1 MAKASWC
8 SVDPASGTGNK
19 TGVKVTGTEYTG
31 RTARNTTLTV
41 KTTTGSP
48 TQTKTISVNQVATE
62 QIQVTFESAS
72 VSALTT
78 SVSFSGTSNSPKLTF
93 DISNATIA
101 TLNVNGSSYTN
112 GTAISGDP
120 GASGFYEFSGTA
132 TLTRNET
139 SADKIITLTVGGSS
153 SSVTTSAT
161 MKQLKGT
168 FEYKIVPVAT
178 KTSFGATGGTAT
190 VSCTYDTY
198 LDGTKIYTGTELT
211 GFNLSSNAT
220 SVATVSGVTITVVN
234 NKSTSTKSA
243 TITVSKSGYT
253 SATIALSQSAGA
265 KVYATPVISTY
276 TYDKRDAAGGT
287 LTPNLIY
294 SQVWT
299 WNGIANS
306 GDTISG
312 STSSPATG
320 VTIAA
325 TIPTPVTGAS
335 VAAATGIVTW
345 AANQGTERSVTVSL
359 TITMNG
365 KTSAA
370 KTATATQLADAIDHY
385 GDMVINTFTVNK
397 IPAAGGTIS
406 QAASLAYV
414 QKVYYVSG
422 KITDITS
429 GATVTYGTAVNAT
442 SLGTVVTNETSKGSL
457 SVTVALNGK
466 SATKTATVY
475 QVANRV
481 TKIVSDATFSYA
493 KISPSAT
500 SASPSLNGKC
510 TLTFTSGNTLLVS
523 SVSDAPANTTMTAT
537 RAFTLAE
544 SKNGFT
550 AVNATTG
557 VLTATNMGK
566 TLGSRTSA
574 TVTGTLVWKLT
585 HDSSY
590 GGAVVTSDN
599 GVKTATCTQGDN
611 VITYG
616 VPTITKG
623 AYASFAASENT
634 KTPSATTYSQVGTYT
649 SGSTDTYTNGGAIE
663 YSMPNTTGFT
673 LNSASTGSL
682 TAAARGTTIGNPRS
696 ATITVKVTINGKSNT
711 ATITAT
717 QAGNYVT
724 AVTPAAITLSYPDI
738 AAGATSSTPTIGGG
752 AVTYTFSSGSTSTT
766 VPSATYGALTS
777 ANDYKLSASQ
787 NGFTAVNKTS
797 GVLTATS
804 RGTTE
809 GDARTSGT
817 ITRTYT
823 VTWTPTASY
832 NSAGTKTGSKTATDT
847 CTQALNK
854 IVKVTIA
861 GAASAGSVGAI
872 PAKGGTVTWTPTVT
886 YSSGTT
892 STDTSLFT
900 PDYKVSGTGATQ
912 SGNVTTWANRT
923 TTVGDARSATVTVS
937 VTSSYTTTAITG
949 TATTT
954 QAANAITA
962 YGDITI
968 ASLSYPNVVATGSTS
983 TPAVGAV
990 TQAVTY
996 SSTSPGTITISAR
1009 SYSIPVTT
1017 GASINFSTGV
1027 VTWAAN
1033 NSTSSRSVTVT
1044 LTVTANNKTATKTA
1058 TCTQSA
1064 GAKTYATPVVSAYSY
1079 ATFAAAGATKTP
1091 TVSYSQTWGWNG
1103 ATSGG
1108 GTITDSGGTLTFK
1121 AASSVDGCTLNS
1133 TSTGSI
1139 SWASRGTTVGDAR
1152 SAHSVLTVT
1161 VTMNGKTSAAKQC
1174 TACTQEANAITAYAN
1189 PEILTFKYNA
1199 IVAAGGGTATPT
1211 LSYRQKRTYTSGSTD
1226 YITSGAT
1233 VSYARAQLIKQIDPE
1248 FASGNNALNV
1258 YDNNSSDKTTISRI
1272 TSGAP
1277 AGLPNN
1283 SGKCLKITNT
1293 GAGPS
1298 PGLGGFYTGVTGAA
1312 GETYICTFTAYVP
1325 TGHNVLFASNAT
1337 GDDTTRIQLTPTA
1350 GTGGWYTYAYQVKY
1364 GTTGTLSSTFFF
1376 YLDGPAGSASAPLNW
1391 YVANCT
1397 TCKVTNVGTSGP
1409 AINASTGAVTLP
1421 SLGTTVQDAR
1431 AIELGATKCT
1441 LTMNG
1446 KTVTFTLAPEQAANA
1461 ATYGA
1466 VTVGTITAADIPA
1479 SGGTRTATLGAG
1491 SQTVTYTSGSSR
1503 AGTVTTSQSAAVT
1516 VSSLGTTVKAR
1527 TKVGSITGTWT
1538 GEGSKTATKA
1548 VDVYQAEN
1556 KVTNSN
1562 YQPAISAYGTPTIS
1576 IGSGITA
1583 AGGSATVTASVSNTE
1598 SYKQLYSS
1606 GSTTS
1611 HTRSKAGTVTLK
1623 EQADNNGR
1631 FSLSGTTLSHSNMT
1645 TNLTTDTCTI
1655 RATNSDD
1662 STKYKDASTSVQNT
1676 RSVKSTSG
1684 GVTTY
1689 GNVIAGTITNKTIPA
1704 SGGEA
1709 TATAGNGSQT
1719 WSKTAVVTTYE
1730 YTSGST
1736 KDETTT
1742 DATSGTNTISPS
1754 VASITA
1760 SAASKGKTESS
1771 TTTVKSQAVTWSGS
1785 GSKSAS
1791 GTMYIYQAANT
1802 LTWGSWTLTCTA
1814 NKYSTTSSPCP
1825 ASGGTATISSSCTRS
1840 GSYTSGSTTSDS
1852 STVTLSMAAATGA
1865 TWNSTNKT
1873 VTWASRGTSASSSQR
1888 SVVVT
1893 ATATAQSLS
1902 KTVTIY
1908 QAKNEI
1914 KSYTY
1919 GDYTGTLS
1927 LNSSSAMSAGA
1938 DSRTVTFGY
1947 IRRSKTPVYDSGSS
1961 GTATTETWSGT
1972 AYLTIAVNSGSS
1984 YCTLSKSNY
1993 TNSSST
1999 TTSTLTKSTYG
2010 TTVISA
2016 QTYTISLRQSSAS
2029 GTVIASVTIKTTAN
2043 AKTTITYG
2051 MPAITKTTPVTI
2063 AAAGS
2068 TVSIYA
2074 GATYS
2079 QTRKQ
2084 NYTSLSQE
2092 TLSNLTGNVADSS
2105 GKSCSVVTAKTGFTL
2120 TTSSGS
2126 LAVTNNTSTSARNG
2140 FVGRISLTLNGQS
2153 ATKDITYNQSA
2164 GAKQYGTPTITF
2176 TIAATTISADG
2187 GTINVTAASVSR
2199 PYTWNGVSGS
2209 GGTDTA
2215 VPTLAINPAVTGCSI
2230 TTSAVTISSH
2240 EGESERTI
2248 KCVASY
2254 SGATNVTRTIT
2265 QAAAELGIGKMV
2277 IGSTFK
2283 VF

>member
-62 QIQVTFESAS
+62 QIKVQFASAS

-78 SVSFSGTSNSPKLTF
+78 TVSFSGTSNSPKLTF

-112 GTAISGDP
+112 GAAISGDP

-161 MKQLKGT
+161 MKQLKGA

-253 SATIALSQSAGA
+253 SATIALSQKAGA
-265 KVYATPVISTY
+265 KVYATPVIASY

-287 LTPNLIY
+287 LTPNLAY

-299 WNGIANS
+299 WNGVANS
-306 GDTISG
+306 GATISG

-429 GATVTYGTAVNAT
+429 GATVTYGNAVTAT

-481 TKIVSDATFSYA
+481 TKIASDASFSYS

-500 SASPSLNGKC
+500 SASPSLNGSC
-510 TLTFTSGNTLLVS
+510 TLTFTSGGTLSIS
-523 SVSDAPANTTMTAT
+523 SVSNAPANTTMTAT
-537 RAFTLAE
+537 RAYTLAE

-550 AVNATTG
+550 AVNKTTG

-585 HDSSY
+585 HASSY

-599 GVKTATCTQGDN
+599 GTKTATCTQGDN

-649 SGSTDTYTNGGAIE
+649 SGSTDTYTTGGAIE

-673 LNSASTGSL
+673 LNSTSTGSL

-711 ATITAT
+711 AAITAT

-724 AVTPAAITLSYPDI
+724 AVTPATITLSYPDI

-766 VPSATYGALTS
+766 APSSTYGALTS

-809 GDARTSGT
+809 GAARTSGT
-817 ITRTYT
+817 VTRTYT

-861 GAASAGSVGAI
+861 GTASAGLVGAI
-872 PAKGGTVTWTPTVT
+872 PAKGGTVTWTPTAT
-886 YSSGTT
+886 YSSGLT
-892 STDTSLFT
+892 STSTSLFT

-912 SGNVTTWANRT
+912 SGNVTTWSNRT

-937 VTSSYTTTAITG
+937 VTSSYTTTAIPG

-996 SSTSPGTITISAR
+996 SSESPGSISVTPRA
-1009 SYSIPVTT
+1009 YSIPTTT
-1017 GASINFSTGV
+1017 GASINASTGV

-1044 LTVTANNKTATKTA
+1044 LTVTANSKTATKTA
-1058 TCTQSA
+1058 TCTQNA

-1079 ATFAAAGATKTP
+1079 ATFAAGGATKTP
-1091 TVSYSQTWGWNG
+1091 TVTYSQTWGWNG
-1103 ATSGG
+1103 ATTGG
-1108 GTITDSGGTLTFK
+1108 GTATSGGTLKFELANPVTGF
-1121 AASSVDGCTLNS
+1121 TLNS
-1133 TSTGSI
+1133 TSTGSA
-1139 SWASRGTTVGDAR
+1139 SWANRTTAVGSAR
-1152 SAHSVLTVT
+1152 SAHSQLTVT

-1199 IVAAGGGTATPT
+1199 IVAAGGGTGTPT
-1211 LSYRQKRTYTSGSTD
+1211 LSYRQKRTYSSGSTD

-1233 VSYARAQLIKQIDPE
+1233 VSYTRAQLIRQTDPE
-1248 FASGNNALNV
+1248 FASGNNTLNV
-1258 YDNNSSDKTTISRI
+1258 YDNASSGKTTMTRI

-1293 GAGPS
+1293 GADPS
-1298 PGLGGFYTGVTGAA
+1298 PGLGGFYTGVTGVA

-1325 TGHNVLFASNAT
+1325 TGHNVVFASNNT
-1337 GDDTTRIQLTPTA
+1337 GSEAVRTWLTPNA

-1364 GTTGTLSSTFFF
+1364 GTTGTISSTFFF
-1376 YLDGPAGSASAPLNW
+1376 YLQGPAGSASAPLNW
-1391 YVANCT
+1391 YIANCT
-1397 TCKVTNVGTSGP
+1397 TCKITNVGTSGP
-1409 AINASTGAVTLP
+1409 TINASTGAVTLP
-1421 SLGTTVQDAR
+1421 SLGTTVQDAQ
-1431 AIELGATKCT
+1431 AVVLGATKCT
-1441 LTMNG
+1441 LTMNS
-1446 KTVTFTLAPEQAANA
+1446 KSVTFTLAPE
-1461 ATYGA
+1461 
-1466 VTVGTITAADIPA
+1466 
-1479 SGGTRTATLGAG
+1479 
-1491 SQTVTYTSGSSR
+1491 
-1503 AGTVTTSQSAAVT
+1503 
-1516 VSSLGTTVKAR
+1516 
-1527 TKVGSITGTWT
+1527 
-1538 GEGSKTATKA
+1538 
-1548 VDVYQAEN
+1548 QAEN

-1655 RATNSDD
+1655 RATNSGD
-1662 STKYKDASTSVQNT
+1662 STKYKDDSISVQNT

-1689 GNVIAGTITNKTIPA
+1689 ENVTAGTITNKTIPA

-1709 TATAGNGSQT
+1709 TATAGNGSQK
-1719 WSKTAVVTTYE
+1719 WSKTAVVTTYK

-1736 KDETTT
+1736 EDETTT
-1742 DATSGTNTISPS
+1742 AATSGTNTISPS

-1760 SAASKGKTESS
+1760 SAASKGETTSS

-1802 LTWGSWTLTCTA
+1802 LTWGSWTLTCNA

-1825 ASGGTATISSSCTRS
+1825 ASGGTATISASCTRS

-1852 STVTLSMAAATGA
+1852 STVTLSMATATGA

-1873 VTWASRGTSASSSQR
+1873 VTWASRGTSVSSSQR
-1888 SVVVT
+1888 SVVV
-1893 ATATAQSLS
+1893 TATAQSLS

-1919 GDYTGTLS
+1919 GSYTGTLS
-1927 LNSSSAMSAGA
+1927 LNSSTAMSAGA

-2074 GATYS
+2074 NATYS

-2105 GKSCSVVTAKTGFTL
+2105 GESCSVVTAKTGFTL

-2126 LAVTNNTSTSARNG
+2126 LAVTNNTSASARNG

-2164 GAKQYGTPTITF
+2164 GAKKYGTPTITF

-2187 GTINVTAASVSR
+2187 GTINVTAATVSR
-2199 PYTWNGVSGS
+2199 PYTWNGVAGS

-2215 VPTLAINPAVTGCSI
+2215 TPSLAINPAVTGCSI

>member
-78 SVSFSGTSNSPKLTF
+78 TVSFSGTSNSPKLTF
-93 DISNATIA
+93 DISNATIS

-112 GTAISGDP
+112 GAAISGDP

-190 VSCTYDTY
+190 VSCTYDAY

-211 GFNLSSNAT
+211 GFNLASNAT

-265 KVYATPVISTY
+265 KVYNTPVISTY

-287 LTPNLIY
+287 LTPNLAY

-299 WNGIANS
+299 WNGVANS
-306 GDTISG
+306 GATISG
-312 STSSPATG
+312 STSSPAAG

-325 TIPTPVTGAS
+325 IIPTTVTGAS
-335 VAAATGIVTW
+335 VAASTGVVTW
-345 AANQGTERSVTVSL
+345 AANQGAERSVTVSL

-466 SATKTATVY
+466 SAIKTATVY

-481 TKIVSDATFSYA
+481 TKIASDASFSYS

-500 SASPSLNGKC
+500 SAAPSLNGSC
-510 TLTFTSGNTLLVS
+510 TLTFTSGSTLTVS
-523 SVSDAPANTTMTAT
+523 SVSNAPTNTTMTAT
-537 RAFTLAE
+537 RAYTLAE

-550 AVNATTG
+550 AVNASTG

-566 TLGSRTSA
+566 TIGSRTSA

-585 HDSSY
+585 HASSY

-599 GVKTATCTQGDN
+599 GTKTATCTQGDN

-649 SGSTDTYTNGGAIE
+649 SGSTDTYTTGGSIE
-663 YSMPNTTGFT
+663 YSMPTTTGFT
-673 LNSASTGSL
+673 LNSTSTGSL

-717 QAGNYVT
+717 QVGNYVT

-766 VPSATYGALTS
+766 APSSTYGALTS

-817 ITRTYT
+817 VTRTYT

-832 NSAGTKTGSKTATDT
+832 NAGGTKTGSKTATDT

-861 GAASAGSVGAI
+861 GTASAGSVTAI
-872 PAKGGTVTWTPTVT
+872 SAKGGTVTWTPTVT
-886 YSSGTT
+886 YSSGLT
-892 STDTSLFT
+892 STSTSLFT
-900 PDYKVSGTGATQ
+900 PVYTVSGTGASQ
-912 SGNVTTWANRT
+912 SSNVTTWANRT
-923 TTVGDARSATVTVS
+923 TTVGSARSATVTVK
-937 VTSSYTTTAITG
+937 VKSSYTTTEIPGTG
-949 TATTT
+949 TTT
-954 QAANAITA
+954 QVANAITA

-968 ASLSYPNVVATGSTS
+968 ASLSYPNVAAAGSTS
-983 TPAVGAV
+983 TPSVDAV

-996 SSTSPGTITISAR
+996 SSESPGSISVTPR
-1009 SYSIPVTT
+1009 EYSIPTTT
-1017 GASINFSTGV
+1017 GASINSSTGV

-1044 LTVTANNKTATKTA
+1044 LTVAANGKTATKTA
-1058 TCTQSA
+1058 TCTQNA

-1079 ATFAAAGATKTP
+1079 ATFAAGGATKTP

-1103 ATSGG
+1103 ATTGG
-1108 GTITDSGGTLTFK
+1108 GTLTSGGTLKF
-1121 AASSVDGCTLNS
+1121 AASSSVSGCTLNS
-1133 TSTGSI
+1133 TTTGSI

-1152 SAHSVLTVT
+1152 SAHSVLSVT

-1174 TACTQEANAITAYAN
+1174 TACTQ
-1189 PEILTFKYNA
+1189 
-1199 IVAAGGGTATPT
+1199 
-1211 LSYRQKRTYTSGSTD
+1211 
-1226 YITSGAT
+1226 
-1233 VSYARAQLIKQIDPE
+1233 
-1248 FASGNNALNV
+1248 
-1258 YDNNSSDKTTISRI
+1258 
-1272 TSGAP
+1272 
-1277 AGLPNN
+1277 
-1283 SGKCLKITNT
+1283 
-1293 GAGPS
+1293 
-1298 PGLGGFYTGVTGAA
+1298 
-1312 GETYICTFTAYVP
+1312 
-1325 TGHNVLFASNAT
+1325 
-1337 GDDTTRIQLTPTA
+1337 
-1350 GTGGWYTYAYQVKY
+1350 
-1364 GTTGTLSSTFFF
+1364 
-1376 YLDGPAGSASAPLNW
+1376 
-1391 YVANCT
+1391 
-1397 TCKVTNVGTSGP
+1397 
-1409 AINASTGAVTLP
+1409 
-1421 SLGTTVQDAR
+1421 
-1431 AIELGATKCT
+1431 
-1441 LTMNG
+1441 
-1446 KTVTFTLAPEQAANA
+1446 
-1461 ATYGA
+1461 
-1466 VTVGTITAADIPA
+1466 
-1479 SGGTRTATLGAG
+1479 
-1491 SQTVTYTSGSSR
+1491 
-1503 AGTVTTSQSAAVT
+1503 
-1516 VSSLGTTVKAR
+1516 
-1527 TKVGSITGTWT
+1527 
-1538 GEGSKTATKA
+1538 
-1548 VDVYQAEN
+1548 
-1556 KVTNSN
+1556 
-1562 YQPAISAYGTPTIS
+1562 
-1576 IGSGITA
+1576 
-1583 AGGSATVTASVSNTE
+1583 
-1598 SYKQLYSS
+1598 
-1606 GSTTS
+1606 
-1611 HTRSKAGTVTLK
+1611 
-1623 EQADNNGR
+1623 
-1631 FSLSGTTLSHSNMT
+1631 
-1645 TNLTTDTCTI
+1645 
-1655 RATNSDD
+1655 
-1662 STKYKDASTSVQNT
+1662 
-1676 RSVKSTSG
+1676 
-1684 GVTTY
+1684 
-1689 GNVIAGTITNKTIPA
+1689 
-1704 SGGEA
+1704 
-1709 TATAGNGSQT
+1709 
-1719 WSKTAVVTTYE
+1719 
-1730 YTSGST
+1730 
-1736 KDETTT
+1736 
-1742 DATSGTNTISPS
+1742 
-1754 VASITA
+1754 
-1760 SAASKGKTESS
+1760 
-1771 TTTVKSQAVTWSGS
+1771 
-1785 GSKSAS
+1785 
-1791 GTMYIYQAANT
+1791 AANT

-1814 NKYSTTSSPCP
+1814 NNYSTTSSPCP

-1852 STVTLSMAAATGA
+1852 STVKLSMAAATGA

-1893 ATATAQSLS
+1893 ATAKDLS
-1902 KTVTIY
+1902 KSVTIY

-1919 GDYTGTLS
+1919 GSYTGTLS

-1972 AYLTIAVNSGSS
+1972 AYLTISVNSGSS

-2010 TTVISA
+2010 TTVISE

-2051 MPAITKTTPVTI
+2051 MPAITKTTPVSI

-2126 LAVTNNTSTSARNG
+2126 LTVTNNTSTSARNG

-2199 PYTWNGVSGS
+2199 PYTWNGVTGS

-2215 VPTLAINPAVTGCSI
+2215 TPSLAINPAVTGCSI

-2240 EGESERTI
+2240 EGESTRSI

-2254 SGATNVTRTIT
+2254 SGATSVTRTIT
-2265 QAAAELGIGKMV
+2265 QAAAELGIGKMA

>member
-78 SVSFSGTSNSPKLTF
+78 TVSFSGTSNSPKLTF

-112 GTAISGDP
+112 GAAISGDP

-178 KTSFGATGGTAT
+178 KTSFAATGGTAT

-243 TITVSKSGYT
+243 TITVSKTGYT
-253 SATIALSQSAGA
+253 SGTITLSQSAGA
-265 KVYATPVISTY
+265 KVYNVPTIATY

-287 LTPNLIY
+287 LTPNLAY

-299 WNGIANS
+299 WNGVANS
-306 GDTISG
+306 GATISG
-312 STSSPATG
+312 STSSPAAG

-325 TIPTPVTGAS
+325 TIPTAVTGAS

-457 SVTVALNGK
+457 SVTVALNDK
-466 SATKTATVY
+466 TATKTAAVN
-475 QVANRV
+475 QIANRV
-481 TKIVSDATFSYA
+481 TKIASDASFSYA
-493 KISPSAT
+493 KITPAAT
-500 SASPSLNGKC
+500 SASPSLNGSC
-510 TLTFTSGNTLLVS
+510 TLTFTSGSTLPIS
-523 SVSDAPANTTMTAT
+523 SVSNAPANTTMTAT
-537 RAFTLAE
+537 RAYTLAE

-550 AVNATTG
+550 AVNASTG

-574 TVTGTLVWKLT
+574 TVTSTLVWKLT
-585 HDSSY
+585 HASSY

-599 GVKTATCTQGDN
+599 GTKTATCTQGDN
-611 VITYG
+611 VITYD

-623 AYASFAASENT
+623 AYANFAASENT

-649 SGSTDTYTNGGAIE
+649 SGSTDTYTTGGSIE
-663 YSMPNTTGFT
+663 YSMPTTTGFT
-673 LNSASTGSL
+673 LGSTSTGSL
-682 TAAARGTTIGNPRS
+682 TAAGRGTAIGNSRT
-696 ATITVKVTINGKSNT
+696 ATVTVKVTMNGKSNT

-717 QAGNYVT
+717 QVGNYVT

-752 AVTYTFSSGSTSTT
+752 TAVTYTFSSGSTSTT
-766 VPSATYGALTS
+766 APSSTYGALTS

-809 GDARTSGT
+809 GSARTSGT
-817 ITRTYT
+817 VTRTYT

-832 NSAGTKTGSKTATDT
+832 DSAGTKTGSKTATDT

-861 GAASAGSVGAI
+861 GTASAGSVTSI

-886 YSSGTT
+886 YSSGST
-892 STDTSLFT
+892 STSTSLFT
-900 PDYKVSGTGATQ
+900 PAYTVSGTGATQ
-912 SGNVTTWANRT
+912 SSNVTTWTNRT
-923 TTVGDARSATVTVS
+923 TTVGNARSATVTVS
-937 VTSSYTTTAITG
+937 VTSSYTTNAITG

-968 ASLSYPNVVATGSTS
+968 ASLSYPDVAATGSTS
-983 TPAVGAV
+983 TPSVGAV

-996 SSTSPGTITISAR
+996 SSESPGSISVSPRA
-1009 SYSIPVTT
+1009 YSIPTTT
-1017 GASINFSTGV
+1017 GASINKDTGV
-1027 VTWAAN
+1027 VTWTTN
-1033 NSTSSRSVTVT
+1033 TSTSSRSVTVT
-1044 LTVTANNKTATKTA
+1044 LTVTANGKTATKTA
-1058 TCTQSA
+1058 TCTQNA
-1064 GAKTYATPVVSAYSY
+1064 GTKSYAIPTVTAYSY
-1079 ATFAAAGATKTP
+1079 ATFAAGGATKTP
-1091 TVSYSQTWGWNG
+1091 TVTYSQTWGWNG
-1103 ATSGG
+1103 ATTGG
-1108 GTITDSGGTLTFK
+1108 GTLTSGGTLKF
-1121 AASSVDGCTLNS
+1121 AASSSVSGCTLNS
-1133 TSTGSI
+1133 TTTGSI

-1174 TACTQEANAITAYAN
+1174 TACTQEANEVI
-1189 PEILTFKYNA
+1189 
-1199 IVAAGGGTATPT
+1199 
-1211 LSYRQKRTYTSGSTD
+1211 
-1226 YITSGAT
+1226 
-1233 VSYARAQLIKQIDPE
+1233 
-1248 FASGNNALNV
+1248 
-1258 YDNNSSDKTTISRI
+1258 
-1272 TSGAP
+1272 
-1277 AGLPNN
+1277 
-1283 SGKCLKITNT
+1283 
-1293 GAGPS
+1293 
-1298 PGLGGFYTGVTGAA
+1298 
-1312 GETYICTFTAYVP
+1312 
-1325 TGHNVLFASNAT
+1325 
-1337 GDDTTRIQLTPTA
+1337 
-1350 GTGGWYTYAYQVKY
+1350 
-1364 GTTGTLSSTFFF
+1364 
-1376 YLDGPAGSASAPLNW
+1376 
-1391 YVANCT
+1391 
-1397 TCKVTNVGTSGP
+1397 
-1409 AINASTGAVTLP
+1409 
-1421 SLGTTVQDAR
+1421 
-1431 AIELGATKCT
+1431 
-1441 LTMNG
+1441 
-1446 KTVTFTLAPEQAANA
+1446 
-1461 ATYGA
+1461 
-1466 VTVGTITAADIPA
+1466 
-1479 SGGTRTATLGAG
+1479 
-1491 SQTVTYTSGSSR
+1491 
-1503 AGTVTTSQSAAVT
+1503 
-1516 VSSLGTTVKAR
+1516 
-1527 TKVGSITGTWT
+1527 
-1538 GEGSKTATKA
+1538 
-1548 VDVYQAEN
+1548 
-1556 KVTNSN
+1556 NSN
-1562 YQPAISAYGTPTIS
+1562 YQPTISAYGTPTIS

-1645 TNLTTDTCTI
+1645 TNLATDTCTI
-1655 RATNSDD
+1655 RATNSGD

-1676 RSVKSTSG
+1676 RSVQSTSG

-1689 GNVIAGTITNKTIPA
+1689 GNVTAGTITNKTIPA

-1719 WSKTAVVTTYE
+1719 WSKTAVVTTYM

-1736 KDETTT
+1736 KDETTAA
-1742 DATSGTNTISPS
+1742 ATSGTNTISPS
-1754 VASITA
+1754 VASINATA
-1760 SAASKGKTESS
+1760 SSKGTTTSGV
-1771 TTTVKSQAVTWSGS
+1771 TTVKSQAVTWSGS

-1791 GTMYIYQAANT
+1791 GTMYIYQAAN
-1802 LTWGSWTLTCTA
+1802 S
-1814 NKYSTTSSPCP
+1814 
-1825 ASGGTATISSSCTRS
+1825 I
-1840 GSYTSGSTTSDS
+1840 
-1852 STVTLSMAAATGA
+1852 
-1865 TWNSTNKT
+1865 
-1873 VTWASRGTSASSSQR
+1873 
-1888 SVVVT
+1888 
-1893 ATATAQSLS
+1893 
-1902 KTVTIY
+1902 
-1908 QAKNEI
+1908 E
-1914 KSYTY
+1914 SYTY
-1919 GDYTGTLS
+1919 GSYTGTLS

-1938 DSRTVTFGY
+1938 VTRTVTFGY
-1947 IRRSKTPVYDSGSS
+1947 IRRSKTPKYTSGASGS
-1961 GTATTETWSGT
+1961 ATTETWSGT

-1999 TTSTLTKSTYG
+1999 TISTLTKSTYG
-2010 TTVISA
+2010 TTNIDS
-2016 QTYTISLRQSSAS
+2016 QTYTISLRQGSAS
-2029 GTVIASVTIKTTAN
+2029 GTVIASITVTTISNKPTTSVVYDGTITVNTPTLSRYNSTSSPCPAGGGTLTASATASQAGRTKYTWPSGATTYSSYNTSTSRTPTYAVSGTGASISGSTITWASRGTTAGN
-2043 AKTTITYG
+2043 QRSATVTASYGGTTSSAAITYQAHNNASTTTETRNQTVSISANRYTTSASPC
-2051 MPAITKTTPVTI
+2051 PADGGTATLSYSASYEQRTKYTWPSGAAATYSSWTTKSATPTISGSATGFTRSGTTVTI
-2063 AAAGS
+2063 AA
-2068 TVSIYA
+2068 
-2074 GATYS
+2074 
-2079 QTRKQ
+2079 
-2084 NYTSLSQE
+2084 
-2092 TLSNLTGNVADSS
+2092 
-2105 GKSCSVVTAKTGFTL
+2105 
-2120 TTSSGS
+2120 
-2126 LAVTNNTSTSARNG
+2126 
-2140 FVGRISLTLNGQS
+2140 
-2153 ATKDITYNQSA
+2153 
-2164 GAKQYGTPTITF
+2164 
-2176 TIAATTISADG
+2176 
-2187 GTINVTAASVSR
+2187 
-2199 PYTWNGVSGS
+2199 
-2209 GGTDTA
+2209 
-2215 VPTLAINPAVTGCSI
+2215 
-2230 TTSAVTISSH
+2230 H
-2240 EGESERTI
+2240 EGESQRSCTYT
-2248 KCVASY
+2248 ASY
-2254 SGATNVTRTIT
+2254 SGATSKSVTIY

>member
-112 GTAISGDP
+112 GAAISGDP
-120 GASGFYEFSGTA
+120 GASRFYEFSGTA

-287 LTPNLIY
+287 LTPNLAY

-299 WNGIANS
+299 WNGVANS
-306 GDTISG
+306 GATISG

-429 GATVTYGTAVNAT
+429 GATVTYGTAVTAT
-442 SLGTVVTNETSKGSL
+442 SLGTTVTNETSKGTL

-481 TKIVSDATFSYA
+481 TKLDCIIEKFIYNN
-493 KISPSAT
+493 ISAAAT
-500 SASPSLNGKC
+500 SAPA
-510 TLTFTSGNTLLVS
+510 LTTNRVKLTYTSGDTEIVS
-523 SVSDAPANTTMTAT
+523 FTSDAPTGTTMK
-537 RAFTLAE
+537 FSKQFKLSE
-544 SKNGFT
+544 VKNGFT
-550 AVNATTG
+550 EVNASDGT
-557 VLTATNMGK
+557 LTATNMGK
-566 TLGSRTSA
+566 TLGSRTSG
-574 TVTGTLVWKLT
+574 TVTMTVTWTLT
-585 HDSSY
+585 HTSTF
-590 GGAVVTSDN
+590 GGASVTDSVDA
-599 GVKTATCTQGDN
+599 TATCTQGPN
-611 VITYG
+611 TITYG

-649 SGSTDTYTNGGAIE
+649 SGSTDTYTTGGAIE

-673 LNSASTGSL
+673 LNSTSTGSL

-696 ATITVKVTINGKSNT
+696 ATITVKVTINDKSNT

-766 VPSATYGALTS
+766 APSATYGALTS

-817 ITRTYT
+817 VTRTYT

-861 GAASAGSVGAI
+861 GTASAGSVGAI
-872 PAKGGTVTWTPTVT
+872 PAKGGTVTWTPTAT
-886 YSSGTT
+886 YSSGLT
-892 STDTSLFT
+892 STSTSLFT

-912 SGNVTTWANRT
+912 SSNITTWSNRT

-968 ASLSYPNVVATGSTS
+968 ASLSYTNVAAAGSTS
-983 TPAVGAV
+983 TPSVGAV

-996 SSTSPGTITISAR
+996 SSESPGSISVTPRA
-1009 SYSIPVTT
+1009 YSIPTTT
-1017 GASINFSTGV
+1017 GASINASTGV

-1044 LTVTANNKTATKTA
+1044 LTVTANSKTATKTA
-1058 TCTQSA
+1058 TCTQNA

-1079 ATFAAAGATKTP
+1079 ATFAAGGATKTP
-1091 TVSYSQTWGWNG
+1091 TVTYSQTWGWNG
-1103 ATSGG
+1103 ATTGG
-1108 GTITDSGGTLTFK
+1108 GTATSGGTLKFELANPVTGF
-1121 AASSVDGCTLNS
+1121 TLNS
-1133 TSTGSI
+1133 TSTGSA
-1139 SWASRGTTVGDAR
+1139 SWANRTTAVGSAR
-1152 SAHSVLTVT
+1152 SAHSQLTVT

-1174 TACTQEANAITAYAN
+1174 TACTQEVNAITAYAN

-1199 IVAAGGGTATPT
+1199 IVAAGGGTGTPT

-1233 VSYARAQLIKQIDPE
+1233 VSYTRAQLIRQTDPE
-1248 FASGNNALNV
+1248 FASGNNALNL
-1258 YDNNSSDKTTISRI
+1258 YDNASSGKTTMTRI

-1293 GAGPS
+1293 GAEPS
-1298 PGLGGFYTGVTGAA
+1298 PGLGGFYTAVTGVA

-1325 TGHNVLFASNAT
+1325 TGHNVVFASNAT
-1337 GDDTTRIQLTPTA
+1337 GNETTRTWLTPNA

-1364 GTTGTLSSTFFF
+1364 GTTGTISSTFLF

-1391 YVANCT
+1391 YIANCT

-1409 AINASTGAVTLP
+1409 TINASTGAVTLP

-1431 AIELGATKCT
+1431 AVELGATKCT
-1441 LTMNG
+1441 LTMNN
-1446 KTVTFTLAPEQAANA
+1446 KSVTFTLAPE
-1461 ATYGA
+1461 
-1466 VTVGTITAADIPA
+1466 
-1479 SGGTRTATLGAG
+1479 
-1491 SQTVTYTSGSSR
+1491 
-1503 AGTVTTSQSAAVT
+1503 
-1516 VSSLGTTVKAR
+1516 
-1527 TKVGSITGTWT
+1527 
-1538 GEGSKTATKA
+1538 
-1548 VDVYQAEN
+1548 QAEN

-1562 YQPAISAYGTPTIS
+1562 YQPTISAYGTPTIS

-1623 EQADNNGR
+1623 EQADNNSR

-1655 RATNSDD
+1655 RATNSGD

-1676 RSVKSTSG
+1676 RSVQSTSG

-1689 GNVIAGTITNKTIPA
+1689 DNVTAGTITNKTIPA

-1719 WSKTAVVTTYE
+1719 WSKTAVVTIYV

-1736 KDETTT
+1736 KDETTAA
-1742 DATSGTNTISPS
+1742 ATSGTNTISPS

-1852 STVTLSMAAATGA
+1852 STVTLSMATATGA

-1873 VTWASRGTSASSSQR
+1873 VTWASRGTSVSSSQR
-1888 SVVVT
+1888 SVVV
-1893 ATATAQSLS
+1893 TATAQSLS

-1919 GDYTGTLS
+1919 GEYTGTLS
-1927 LNSSSAMSAGA
+1927 LNSSTTLSAGA

-1961 GTATTETWSGT
+1961 GTATTETWTGT

-2010 TTVISA
+2010 ITVISA

-2074 GATYS
+2074 NATYS

-2126 LAVTNNTSTSARNG
+2126 LAVTNNTSTTARNG

-2209 GGTDTA
+2209 GGTDIA

-2265 QAAAELGIGKMV
+2265 QAAVKLGIGKMV

>member
-48 TQTKTISVNQVATE
+48 TQTKTISVNQVAAE

-112 GTAISGDP
+112 GAAISGDP

-161 MKQLKGT
+161 MKQLKGA

-211 GFNLSSNAT
+211 GFNLASNAT
-220 SVATVSGVTITVVN
+220 TVATVSGVTITVVN

-287 LTPNLIY
+287 LTPNLAY

-299 WNGIANS
+299 WNGVANS
-306 GDTISG
+306 GATISG

-429 GATVTYGTAVNAT
+429 GATITYGTAVTAT
-442 SLGTVVTNETSKGSL
+442 SLGTTVTNEASKGSL

-466 SATKTATVY
+466 SAAKTATVY

-481 TKIVSDATFSYA
+481 TKIASDASFSYA

-500 SASPSLNGKC
+500 SASPSLNGSC
-510 TLTFTSGNTLLVS
+510 TLTFTSGSTLPIS
-523 SVSDAPANTTMTAT
+523 SVSNAPANTTMTAT
-537 RAFTLAE
+537 RAYTLAE

-550 AVNATTG
+550 AVDKTTG

-585 HDSSY
+585 HASSY

-599 GVKTATCTQGDN
+599 GTKTATCTQGDN

-649 SGSTDTYTNGGAIE
+649 SGSTDTYTTGGSIE
-663 YSMPNTTGFT
+663 YSMPTTTGFT
-673 LNSASTGSL
+673 LNSTSTGSL

-724 AVTPAAITLSYPDI
+724 AVTPATITLSYPDI

-766 VPSATYGALTS
+766 APSSTYGALTS

-817 ITRTYT
+817 VTRTYT
-823 VTWTPTASY
+823 VTWSPTASY

-861 GAASAGSVGAI
+861 GTASAGSVGAI

-886 YSSGTT
+886 YSSGVT
-892 STDTSLFT
+892 STSTSLFT

-923 TTVGDARSATVTVS
+923 TTVGDARSATVTVK
-937 VTSSYTTTAITG
+937 VKSSYTTTAIPG

-968 ASLSYPNVVATGSTS
+968 ASLSYPNVAAAGSTS

-996 SSTSPGTITISAR
+996 SSESPGSISVTPR
-1009 SYSIPVTT
+1009 KYSIPTTT
-1017 GASINFSTGV
+1017 GATINSSTGV

-1044 LTVTANNKTATKTA
+1044 LTVTANSKTATKTA
-1058 TCTQSA
+1058 TCTQNA
-1064 GAKTYATPVVSAYSY
+1064 GTKTYATPVVSAYSY
-1079 ATFAAAGATKTP
+1079 ATFAAGGATKTP
-1091 TVSYSQTWGWNG
+1091 TVNYSQTWGWNG

-1108 GTITDSGGTLTFK
+1108 GTITNTGGTLKFT
-1121 AASSVDGCTLNS
+1121 ASSSVSGCTLNS
-1133 TSTGSI
+1133 TTTGSI

-1174 TACTQEANAITAYAN
+1174 TACTQEANVIT
-1189 PEILTFKYNA
+1189 KY
-1199 IVAAGGGTATPT
+1199 
-1211 LSYRQKRTYTSGSTD
+1211 
-1226 YITSGAT
+1226 
-1233 VSYARAQLIKQIDPE
+1233 
-1248 FASGNNALNV
+1248 
-1258 YDNNSSDKTTISRI
+1258 
-1272 TSGAP
+1272 
-1277 AGLPNN
+1277 
-1283 SGKCLKITNT
+1283 
-1293 GAGPS
+1293 
-1298 PGLGGFYTGVTGAA
+1298 
-1312 GETYICTFTAYVP
+1312 
-1325 TGHNVLFASNAT
+1325 
-1337 GDDTTRIQLTPTA
+1337 GDVTA
-1350 GTGGWYTYAYQVKY
+1350 GT
-1364 GTTGTLSSTFFF
+1364 
-1376 YLDGPAGSASAPLNW
+1376 
-1391 YVANCT
+1391 
-1397 TCKVTNVGTSGP
+1397 
-1409 AINASTGAVTLP
+1409 IN
-1421 SLGTTVQDAR
+1421 
-1431 AIELGATKCT
+1431 
-1441 LTMNG
+1441 
-1446 KTVTFTLAPEQAANA
+1446 
-1461 ATYGA
+1461 
-1466 VTVGTITAADIPA
+1466 AADIPA

-1491 SQTVTYTSGSSR
+1491 SQTITYTSGSTR
-1503 AGTVTTSQSAAVT
+1503 PGTITTSQTAAV
-1516 VSSLGTTVKAR
+1516 SASNLTTTAKDR
-1527 TKVGSITGTWT
+1527 TKVGSITGTWS
-1538 GEGSKTATKA
+1538 GEGSKSATKV

-1562 YQPAISAYGTPTIS
+1562 YQPTISAYGTPTIS

-1623 EQADNNGR
+1623 EQADNNSR

-1655 RATNSDD
+1655 RATNSGD
-1662 STKYKDASTSVQNT
+1662 STKYKDDSISVQNT

-1689 GNVIAGTITNKTIPA
+1689 GNVTAGAITNKTIPA

-1719 WSKTAVVTTYE
+1719 WSKTAVVTTYV

-1742 DATSGTNTISPS
+1742 AETSGTNTISPS

-1893 ATATAQSLS
+1893 ASAQSLS

-1919 GDYTGTLS
+1919 GSYTGTLS

-2074 GATYS
+2074 NATYS

-2126 LAVTNNTSTSARNG
+2126 LTVTNNTSTSARNG

-2164 GAKQYGTPTITF
+2164 GAKKYGTPTITF

-2187 GTINVTAASVSR
+2187 GTINVTAATVSR
-2199 PYTWNGVSGS
+2199 PYTWNGVAGS

-2215 VPTLAINPAVTGCSI
+2215 TPSLAINPAVTGCSI

>member
-48 TQTKTISVNQVATE
+48 AQTKTISVNQVATE

-78 SVSFSGTSNSPKLTF
+78 TVSFSGTSNSPKLTF

-101 TLNVNGSSYTN
+101 TLNVNGSNYTN
-112 GTAISGDP
+112 GAAISGDP

-139 SADKIITLTVGGSS
+139 AADKIITLTVGGSS
-153 SSVTTSAT
+153 SSVTMSAT

-178 KTSFGATGGTAT
+178 KTSFAATGGTAT

-211 GFNLSSNAT
+211 GFNLASNAT
-220 SVATVSGVTITVVN
+220 TVATVSGVTITVVN
-234 NKSTSTKSA
+234 NKSTSAKSA

-265 KVYATPVISTY
+265 KVYNTPVISTY

-287 LTPNLIY
+287 LTPNLAY

-299 WNGIANS
+299 WNGVANS
-306 GDTISG
+306 GATISG

-325 TIPTPVTGAS
+325 TIPTAVTGAS
-335 VAAATGIVTW
+335 VAASTGVVTW
-345 AANQGTERSVTVSL
+345 AANQGAERSVTVSL

-385 GDMVINTFTVNK
+385 GNMVINAFTVNK

-429 GATVTYGTAVNAT
+429 GATVTYGNAVTAT

-481 TKIVSDATFSYA
+481 TKIASDATFSYA

-500 SASPSLNGKC
+500 TAPVTNAGFC
-510 TLTFTSGNTLLVS
+510 VCTFTSGSTLKCENTTS
-523 SVSDAPANTTMTAT
+523 APANTTMTAKRT
-537 RAFTLAE
+537 YTLTE
-544 SKNGFT
+544 VKNGFT
-550 AVNATTG
+550 EVYESSGT
-557 VLTATNMGK
+557 LTATNMGK
-566 TLGSRTSA
+566 TLGSRTSG
-574 TVTGTLVWKLT
+574 TVSCDLVWTLT
-585 HDSSY
+585 HAAEY

-599 GVKTATCTQGDN
+599 GTKTATCTQGDN

-649 SGSTDTYTNGGAIE
+649 SGSTDTYTDGGAIK

-766 VPSATYGALTS
+766 APSATYGALTS

-817 ITRTYT
+817 VTRTYT

-861 GAASAGSVGAI
+861 GTASAGSVGAI
-872 PAKGGTVTWTPTVT
+872 PAKGGTVTWTPTAT
-886 YSSGTT
+886 YSSGLT
-892 STDTSLFT
+892 STSTSLFT
-900 PDYKVSGTGATQ
+900 PNYKVSGTGATQ
-912 SGNVTTWANRT
+912 SSNITTWSNRT
-923 TTVGDARSATVTVS
+923 TTVGDARSVTVTVS

-968 ASLSYPNVVATGSTS
+968 ASLSYPNVAAAGSTS
-983 TPAVGAV
+983 TPSVGAV

-996 SSTSPGTITISAR
+996 SSESPGSISVTPR
-1009 SYSIPVTT
+1009 KYSIPTTT
-1017 GASINFSTGV
+1017 GASINSSTGV

-1044 LTVTANNKTATKTA
+1044 LTVTANSKTATKTA
-1058 TCTQSA
+1058 TCTQNA

-1108 GTITDSGGTLTFK
+1108 GTITDSGGTLKFK
-1121 AASSVDGCTLNS
+1121 ASSNVTGCTLNS

-1174 TACTQEANAITAYAN
+1174 TACTQEANTIT
-1189 PEILTFKYNA
+1189 KY
-1199 IVAAGGGTATPT
+1199 G
-1211 LSYRQKRTYTSGSTD
+1211 
-1226 YITSGAT
+1226 
-1233 VSYARAQLIKQIDPE
+1233 
-1248 FASGNNALNV
+1248 
-1258 YDNNSSDKTTISRI
+1258 
-1272 TSGAP
+1272 
-1277 AGLPNN
+1277 
-1283 SGKCLKITNT
+1283 
-1293 GAGPS
+1293 
-1298 PGLGGFYTGVTGAA
+1298 GVTA
-1312 GETYICTFTAYVP
+1312 
-1325 TGHNVLFASNAT
+1325 
-1337 GDDTTRIQLTPTA
+1337 
-1350 GTGGWYTYAYQVKY
+1350 
-1364 GTTGTLSSTFFF
+1364 
-1376 YLDGPAGSASAPLNW
+1376 
-1391 YVANCT
+1391 
-1397 TCKVTNVGTSGP
+1397 
-1409 AINASTGAVTLP
+1409 
-1421 SLGTTVQDAR
+1421 
-1431 AIELGATKCT
+1431 
-1441 LTMNG
+1441 
-1446 KTVTFTLAPEQAANA
+1446 
-1461 ATYGA
+1461 
-1466 VTVGTITAADIPA
+1466 GTITAADIPA
-1479 SGGTRTATLGAG
+1479 SGGTSTATLGAG
-1491 SQTVTYTSGSSR
+1491 SQTITYTSGSTR
-1503 AGTVTTSQSAAVT
+1503 PGTITTSQTAAVSASNLT
-1516 VSSLGTTVKAR
+1516 TTVKDR
-1527 TKVGSITGTWT
+1527 TKVGSITGTWS
-1538 GEGSKTATKA
+1538 GEGSKSATKA

-1562 YQPAISAYGTPTIS
+1562 YQPTISAYGTPTIS

-1583 AGGSATVTASVSNTE
+1583 AGGHATVTASVLNTE
-1598 SYKQLYSS
+1598 SYKKLYTS
-1606 GSTTS
+1606 GSTSS
-1611 HTRSKAGTVTLK
+1611 HTRSKDGTVTLK

-1655 RATNSDD
+1655 RATNSGD
-1662 STKYKDASTSVQNT
+1662 STKYKDDSISVQNI
-1676 RSVKSTSG
+1676 RSVESTSG

-1689 GNVIAGTITNKTIPA
+1689 GNVTAGTITNKTIPA

-1719 WSKTAVVTTYE
+1719 WSKTAVVTTYV

-1760 SAASKGKTESS
+1760 SAASKDKTESS

-1852 STVTLSMAAATGA
+1852 STVTLSMATATGA

-1893 ATATAQSLS
+1893 ATAEGLS
-1902 KTVTIY
+1902 KSVTIY

-1927 LNSSSAMSAGA
+1927 LNSSSAMSAGS

-2092 TLSNLTGNVADSS
+2092 TLSNLTGNVADLS

-2140 FVGRISLTLNGQS
+2140 FVGRISLTLNGQP

-2176 TIAATTISADG
+2176 TIAATTIAADG

>member
-1 MAKASWC
+1 MS
-8 SVDPASGTGNK
+8 
-19 TGVKVTGTEYTG
+19 
-31 RTARNTTLTV
+31 
-41 KTTTGSP
+41 
-48 TQTKTISVNQVATE
+48 
-62 QIQVTFESAS
+62 
-72 VSALTT
+72 
-78 SVSFSGTSNSPKLTF
+78 
-93 DISNATIA
+93 
-101 TLNVNGSSYTN
+101 
-112 GTAISGDP
+112 
-120 GASGFYEFSGTA
+120 
-132 TLTRNET
+132 
-139 SADKIITLTVGGSS
+139 
-153 SSVTTSAT
+153 
-161 MKQLKGT
+161 
-168 FEYKIVPVAT
+168 
-178 KTSFGATGGTAT
+178 
-190 VSCTYDTY
+190 
-198 LDGTKIYTGTELT
+198 
-211 GFNLSSNAT
+211 
-220 SVATVSGVTITVVN
+220 
-234 NKSTSTKSA
+234 
-243 TITVSKSGYT
+243 
-253 SATIALSQSAGA
+253 
-265 KVYATPVISTY
+265 
-276 TYDKRDAAGGT
+276 
-287 LTPNLIY
+287 
-294 SQVWT
+294 
-299 WNGIANS
+299 
-306 GDTISG
+306 
-312 STSSPATG
+312 
-320 VTIAA
+320 
-325 TIPTPVTGAS
+325 
-335 VAAATGIVTW
+335 
-345 AANQGTERSVTVSL
+345 
-359 TITMNG
+359 
-365 KTSAA
+365 
-370 KTATATQLADAIDHY
+370 
-385 GDMVINTFTVNK
+385 
-397 IPAAGGTIS
+397 
-406 QAASLAYV
+406 
-414 QKVYYVSG
+414 
-422 KITDITS
+422 
-429 GATVTYGTAVNAT
+429 
-442 SLGTVVTNETSKGSL
+442 
-457 SVTVALNGK
+457 
-466 SATKTATVY
+466 
-475 QVANRV
+475 
-481 TKIVSDATFSYA
+481 
-493 KISPSAT
+493 
-500 SASPSLNGKC
+500 
-510 TLTFTSGNTLLVS
+510 
-523 SVSDAPANTTMTAT
+523 
-537 RAFTLAE
+537 
-544 SKNGFT
+544 
-550 AVNATTG
+550 
-557 VLTATNMGK
+557 
-566 TLGSRTSA
+566 
-574 TVTGTLVWKLT
+574 
-585 HDSSY
+585 
-590 GGAVVTSDN
+590 
-599 GVKTATCTQGDN
+599 
-611 VITYG
+611 
-616 VPTITKG
+616 
-623 AYASFAASENT
+623 
-634 KTPSATTYSQVGTYT
+634 
-649 SGSTDTYTNGGAIE
+649 
-663 YSMPNTTGFT
+663 
-673 LNSASTGSL
+673 
-682 TAAARGTTIGNPRS
+682 
-696 ATITVKVTINGKSNT
+696 
-711 ATITAT
+711 
-717 QAGNYVT
+717 
-724 AVTPAAITLSYPDI
+724 
-738 AAGATSSTPTIGGG
+738 
-752 AVTYTFSSGSTSTT
+752 
-766 VPSATYGALTS
+766 
-777 ANDYKLSASQ
+777 
-787 NGFTAVNKTS
+787 
-797 GVLTATS
+797 
-804 RGTTE
+804 
-809 GDARTSGT
+809 
-817 ITRTYT
+817 
-823 VTWTPTASY
+823 
-832 NSAGTKTGSKTATDT
+832 
-847 CTQALNK
+847 
-854 IVKVTIA
+854 
-861 GAASAGSVGAI
+861 
-872 PAKGGTVTWTPTVT
+872 
-886 YSSGTT
+886 
-892 STDTSLFT
+892 
-900 PDYKVSGTGATQ
+900 
-912 SGNVTTWANRT
+912 
-923 TTVGDARSATVTVS
+923 
-937 VTSSYTTTAITG
+937 
-949 TATTT
+949 
-954 QAANAITA
+954 
-962 YGDITI
+962 
-968 ASLSYPNVVATGSTS
+968 
-983 TPAVGAV
+983 
-990 TQAVTY
+990 
-996 SSTSPGTITISAR
+996 
-1009 SYSIPVTT
+1009 
-1017 GASINFSTGV
+1017 
-1027 VTWAAN
+1027 
-1033 NSTSSRSVTVT
+1033 
-1044 LTVTANNKTATKTA
+1044 
-1058 TCTQSA
+1058 
-1064 GAKTYATPVVSAYSY
+1064 
-1079 ATFAAAGATKTP
+1079 
-1091 TVSYSQTWGWNG
+1091 
-1103 ATSGG
+1103 
-1108 GTITDSGGTLTFK
+1108 
-1121 AASSVDGCTLNS
+1121 GCTLNS
-1133 TSTGSI
+1133 TTTGSI
-1139 SWASRGTTVGDAR
+1139 SWASRGNTIGDAR
-1152 SAHSVLTVT
+1152 SAHSVLSVT

-1233 VSYARAQLIKQIDPE
+1233 VSYTRAQLIRQTDPE
-1248 FASGNNALNV
+1248 FASGNNTLNV
-1258 YDNNSSDKTTISRI
+1258 YDNSSSGKTTMTRI

-1277 AGLPNN
+1277 AGIPNN
-1283 SGKCLKITNT
+1283 SGACLKITNT

-1298 PGLGGFYTGVTGAA
+1298 PGLGGFYTGVTGVA
-1312 GETYICTFTAYVP
+1312 GETYICTFTAYIP
-1325 TGHNVLFASNAT
+1325 TGHNVVFTSNGT
-1337 GDDTTRIQLTPTA
+1337 GNETTRTWLTPNA

-1376 YLDGPAGSASAPLNW
+1376 YLDGTAGSASAPLNW

-1397 TCKVTNVGTSGP
+1397 SCKVTNVGTSGP
-1409 AINASTGAVTLP
+1409 TINASTGAVTLP

-1431 AIELGATKCT
+1431 AVVLGATKCT
-1441 LTMNG
+1441 LTMND
-1446 KTVTFTLAPEQAANA
+1446 KSVTFTLTPEQAANA

-1623 EQADNNGR
+1623 EQADNNSR

-1645 TNLTTDTCTI
+1645 MNLTTDTCTI

-1662 STKYKDASTSVQNT
+1662 TSKYKDDSVSVQNT
-1676 RSVKSTSG
+1676 RSVESTSG

-1689 GNVIAGTITNKTIPA
+1689 GNVTAGTITNKTIPA

-1719 WSKTAVVTTYE
+1719 WSKTAVVTTYV

-1736 KDETTT
+1736 KDETTSA
-1742 DATSGTNTISPS
+1742 ATSGTNTISPS

-1760 SAASKGKTESS
+1760 SATSKGKTESS

-1893 ATATAQSLS
+1893 ASAQSLS

-1919 GDYTGTLS
+1919 GSYTGTLS

-2029 GTVIASVTIKTTAN
+2029 GTVIASVTINTTAN

-2051 MPAITKTTPVTI
+2051 MPAITKTTPVSI

-2074 GATYS
+2074 DATYS

-2126 LAVTNNTSTSARNG
+2126 LTVTNNTSTSARNG

>member
-62 QIQVTFESAS
+62 QIKVQFASAS

-112 GTAISGDP
+112 GAAISGDP

-153 SSVTTSAT
+153 LSVTTSAT

-168 FEYKIVPVAT
+168 FEYKIVPIAT
-178 KTSFGATGGTAT
+178 KTSFAATGGTAT

-211 GFNLSSNAT
+211 AFNLASNNTA
-220 SVATVSGVTITVVN
+220 VATTSGTKITVVN
-234 NKSTSTKSA
+234 NRSTSVKTA
-243 TITVSKSGYT
+243 TITVSKTGYT
-253 SATIALSQSAGA
+253 SDTISLRQNAGGKVYNVPTIA
-265 KVYATPVISTY
+265 TY
-276 TYDKRDAAGGT
+276 TYDNRDAAGGT
-287 LTPNLIY
+287 LTPNLAY

-299 WNGIANS
+299 WNGVTGS
-306 GDTISG
+306 GGTISG
-312 STSSPATG
+312 STSSPAAG
-320 VTIAA
+320 VTISAE
-325 TIPTPVTGAS
+325 IPTPVTGAS

-345 AANQGTERSVTVSL
+345 AANQGAERSVTVSL
-359 TITMNG
+359 TITLNG
-365 KTSAA
+365 KTSVA
-370 KTATATQLADAIDHY
+370 KTAVATQLADTINHY

-406 QAASLAYV
+406 QAATLAYV
-414 QKVYYVSG
+414 QKAYYVSG

-429 GATVTYGTAVNAT
+429 GATVTYGDAVTAA

-481 TKIVSDATFSYA
+481 TKIASDASFSYA

-500 SASPSLNGKC
+500 SASPSLNGIC
-510 TLTFTSGNTLLVS
+510 TLTFTSGSTLPIS
-523 SVSDAPANTTMTAT
+523 SVSNAPANTTMTAT
-537 RAFTLAE
+537 RAYTLAE

-550 AVNATTG
+550 AVDKTTG

-585 HDSSY
+585 HASSY

-599 GVKTATCTQGDN
+599 GTKTATCTQGDN
-611 VITYG
+611 VITYV

-649 SGSTDTYTNGGAIE
+649 SGSTDTYTTGGSIE
-663 YSMPNTTGFT
+663 YSMPTTTGFT
-673 LNSASTGSL
+673 LNSTSTGSL
-682 TAAARGTTIGNPRS
+682 TAAGRGTAIGNSRT
-696 ATITVKVTINGKSNT
+696 ATVTVKVTMNGKSNT

-717 QAGNYVT
+717 QVGNYVT

-766 VPSATYGALTS
+766 APSSTYGALTT
-777 ANDYKLSASQ
+777 ANNYTLSASQ

-817 ITRTYT
+817 VTRTYT

-861 GAASAGSVGAI
+861 GAASAGSVTAI

-886 YSSGTT
+886 YSSGST
-892 STDTSLFT
+892 STSTSLFT
-900 PDYKVSGTGATQ
+900 PAYTVSGTGASQ
-912 SGNVTTWANRT
+912 SSNVTTWANRT
-923 TTVGDARSATVTVS
+923 TTVGSARSATVTVK
-937 VTSSYTTTAITG
+937 VNSSYTTTAITG

-968 ASLSYPNVVATGSTS
+968 ASLSYPNVAAAGSTS
-983 TPAVGAV
+983 TPSVGAV

-996 SSTSPGTITISAR
+996 SSESPGSISVTPR
-1009 SYSIPVTT
+1009 KYSIPTTT
-1017 GASINFSTGV
+1017 GASINTDTGV

-1044 LTVTANNKTATKTA
+1044 LTVTANGKTATKTA
-1058 TCTQSA
+1058 TCTQNA

-1079 ATFAAAGATKTP
+1079 ATFAAGGATKTP

-1108 GTITDSGGTLTFK
+1108 GTLTSGGTLTFQ
-1121 AASSVDGCTLNS
+1121 ASSSVAGCTLNS
-1133 TSTGSI
+1133 TTTGSI

-1152 SAHSVLTVT
+1152 SAHSVLSVT

-1174 TACTQEANAITAYAN
+1174 TACTQE
-1189 PEILTFKYNA
+1189 
-1199 IVAAGGGTATPT
+1199 
-1211 LSYRQKRTYTSGSTD
+1211 
-1226 YITSGAT
+1226 
-1233 VSYARAQLIKQIDPE
+1233 
-1248 FASGNNALNV
+1248 
-1258 YDNNSSDKTTISRI
+1258 
-1272 TSGAP
+1272 
-1277 AGLPNN
+1277 
-1283 SGKCLKITNT
+1283 
-1293 GAGPS
+1293 
-1298 PGLGGFYTGVTGAA
+1298 
-1312 GETYICTFTAYVP
+1312 
-1325 TGHNVLFASNAT
+1325 
-1337 GDDTTRIQLTPTA
+1337 
-1350 GTGGWYTYAYQVKY
+1350 
-1364 GTTGTLSSTFFF
+1364 
-1376 YLDGPAGSASAPLNW
+1376 
-1391 YVANCT
+1391 
-1397 TCKVTNVGTSGP
+1397 
-1409 AINASTGAVTLP
+1409 
-1421 SLGTTVQDAR
+1421 
-1431 AIELGATKCT
+1431 
-1441 LTMNG
+1441 
-1446 KTVTFTLAPEQAANA
+1446 
-1461 ATYGA
+1461 
-1466 VTVGTITAADIPA
+1466 
-1479 SGGTRTATLGAG
+1479 
-1491 SQTVTYTSGSSR
+1491 
-1503 AGTVTTSQSAAVT
+1503 
-1516 VSSLGTTVKAR
+1516 
-1527 TKVGSITGTWT
+1527 
-1538 GEGSKTATKA
+1538 
-1548 VDVYQAEN
+1548 
-1556 KVTNSN
+1556 
-1562 YQPAISAYGTPTIS
+1562 
-1576 IGSGITA
+1576 
-1583 AGGSATVTASVSNTE
+1583 
-1598 SYKQLYSS
+1598 
-1606 GSTTS
+1606 
-1611 HTRSKAGTVTLK
+1611 
-1623 EQADNNGR
+1623 
-1631 FSLSGTTLSHSNMT
+1631 
-1645 TNLTTDTCTI
+1645 
-1655 RATNSDD
+1655 
-1662 STKYKDASTSVQNT
+1662 
-1676 RSVKSTSG
+1676 
-1684 GVTTY
+1684 
-1689 GNVIAGTITNKTIPA
+1689 
-1704 SGGEA
+1704 
-1709 TATAGNGSQT
+1709 
-1719 WSKTAVVTTYE
+1719 
-1730 YTSGST
+1730 
-1736 KDETTT
+1736 
-1742 DATSGTNTISPS
+1742 
-1754 VASITA
+1754 
-1760 SAASKGKTESS
+1760 
-1771 TTTVKSQAVTWSGS
+1771 
-1785 GSKSAS
+1785 
-1791 GTMYIYQAANT
+1791 ANT

-1840 GSYTSGSTTSDS
+1840 GSYTSGSTASDS
-1852 STVTLSMAAATGA
+1852 STVNLSMAAATGA

-1893 ATATAQSLS
+1893 ASAQSLS

-1919 GDYTGTLS
+1919 GSYTGTLS

-2010 TTVISA
+2010 TAVINA

-2051 MPAITKTTPVTI
+2051 MPAITKTTPVSI

-2092 TLSNLTGNVADSS
+2092 TLSNLTGNVADLS

-2126 LAVTNNTSTSARNG
+2126 LTVTNNTSTSARNG

-2215 VPTLAINPAVTGCSI
+2215 TPSLAINPAVTGCSI

-2240 EGESERTI
+2240 EGESTRSI

-2254 SGATNVTRTIT
+2254 SGATSVTRTIT
-2265 QAAAELGIGKMV
+2265 QAAAELGIGKMA

>member
-48 TQTKTISVNQVATE
+48 TQTKTISVNQAATE

-112 GTAISGDP
+112 GAAISGDP

-198 LDGTKIYTGTELT
+198 LDGTKIYTGIELT

-265 KVYATPVISTY
+265 KVYATPVIASY

-287 LTPNLIY
+287 LTPNLAY

-299 WNGIANS
+299 WNGVANS
-306 GDTISG
+306 GATISG

-406 QAASLAYV
+406 QAAALAYV

-481 TKIVSDATFSYA
+481 TKIASDASFSYA

-500 SASPSLNGKC
+500 SASPSLNGSC
-510 TLTFTSGNTLLVS
+510 TLTFTSGSTLPIS
-523 SVSDAPANTTMTAT
+523 SVSNAPANTTMTAT
-537 RAFTLAE
+537 RAYTLAE

-550 AVNATTG
+550 AVNKTTG

-585 HDSSY
+585 HASSY

-599 GVKTATCTQGDN
+599 GTKTATCTQGDN

-623 AYASFAASENT
+623 AYANFAASKNT

-649 SGSTDTYTNGGAIE
+649 SGSTDTYTTGGSIE
-663 YSMPNTTGFT
+663 YSMPTTTGFT
-673 LNSASTGSL
+673 LNSTSTGSL

-766 VPSATYGALTS
+766 APSSTYGALTS

-817 ITRTYT
+817 VTRTYT

-861 GAASAGSVGAI
+861 GTASAGSVGAI
-872 PAKGGTVTWTPTVT
+872 PAKGGTVTWTPTAT
-886 YSSGTT
+886 YSSGLT
-892 STDTSLFT
+892 STSTSLFT

-912 SGNVTTWANRT
+912 SSNITTWSNRT

-968 ASLSYPNVVATGSTS
+968 ASLSYPNVAAAGSTS
-983 TPAVGAV
+983 TPSVGAV

-996 SSTSPGTITISAR
+996 SSESPGSISVTPR
-1009 SYSIPVTT
+1009 KYSIPTTT
-1017 GASINFSTGV
+1017 GASINSSTGV

-1044 LTVTANNKTATKTA
+1044 LTVTANGKTATKTA
-1058 TCTQSA
+1058 TCTQNA
-1064 GAKTYATPVVSAYSY
+1064 GTKSYAIPTVTAYSY
-1079 ATFAAAGATKTP
+1079 ATFAAGGATKTP
-1091 TVSYSQTWGWNG
+1091 TVTYSQTWGWNG
-1103 ATSGG
+1103 ATTGG
-1108 GTITDSGGTLTFK
+1108 GTLTSGGTLKF
-1121 AASSVDGCTLNS
+1121 AASSSVSGCTLNS
-1133 TSTGSI
+1133 TTTGSI

-1174 TACTQEANAITAYAN
+1174 TACTQEAN
-1189 PEILTFKYNA
+1189 
-1199 IVAAGGGTATPT
+1199 
-1211 LSYRQKRTYTSGSTD
+1211 
-1226 YITSGAT
+1226 
-1233 VSYARAQLIKQIDPE
+1233 
-1248 FASGNNALNV
+1248 
-1258 YDNNSSDKTTISRI
+1258 
-1272 TSGAP
+1272 
-1277 AGLPNN
+1277 
-1283 SGKCLKITNT
+1283 
-1293 GAGPS
+1293 
-1298 PGLGGFYTGVTGAA
+1298 
-1312 GETYICTFTAYVP
+1312 
-1325 TGHNVLFASNAT
+1325 
-1337 GDDTTRIQLTPTA
+1337 
-1350 GTGGWYTYAYQVKY
+1350 
-1364 GTTGTLSSTFFF
+1364 
-1376 YLDGPAGSASAPLNW
+1376 
-1391 YVANCT
+1391 
-1397 TCKVTNVGTSGP
+1397 
-1409 AINASTGAVTLP
+1409 
-1421 SLGTTVQDAR
+1421 
-1431 AIELGATKCT
+1431 
-1441 LTMNG
+1441 
-1446 KTVTFTLAPEQAANA
+1446 
-1461 ATYGA
+1461 
-1466 VTVGTITAADIPA
+1466 
-1479 SGGTRTATLGAG
+1479 
-1491 SQTVTYTSGSSR
+1491 
-1503 AGTVTTSQSAAVT
+1503 
-1516 VSSLGTTVKAR
+1516 
-1527 TKVGSITGTWT
+1527 
-1538 GEGSKTATKA
+1538 
-1548 VDVYQAEN
+1548 
-1556 KVTNSN
+1556 
-1562 YQPAISAYGTPTIS
+1562 
-1576 IGSGITA
+1576 
-1583 AGGSATVTASVSNTE
+1583 
-1598 SYKQLYSS
+1598 
-1606 GSTTS
+1606 
-1611 HTRSKAGTVTLK
+1611 
-1623 EQADNNGR
+1623 
-1631 FSLSGTTLSHSNMT
+1631 
-1645 TNLTTDTCTI
+1645 
-1655 RATNSDD
+1655 
-1662 STKYKDASTSVQNT
+1662 
-1676 RSVKSTSG
+1676 
-1684 GVTTY
+1684 
-1689 GNVIAGTITNKTIPA
+1689 
-1704 SGGEA
+1704 
-1709 TATAGNGSQT
+1709 
-1719 WSKTAVVTTYE
+1719 
-1730 YTSGST
+1730 
-1736 KDETTT
+1736 
-1742 DATSGTNTISPS
+1742 
-1754 VASITA
+1754 
-1760 SAASKGKTESS
+1760 
-1771 TTTVKSQAVTWSGS
+1771 
-1785 GSKSAS
+1785 
-1791 GTMYIYQAANT
+1791 T
-1802 LTWGSWTLTCTA
+1802 LTWGSWTLTCTS

-1893 ATATAQSLS
+1893 ATASAQSLS

-1919 GDYTGTLS
+1919 GSYTGTLS

-2051 MPAITKTTPVTI
+2051 MPAITKTTPVSI

-2092 TLSNLTGNVADSS
+2092 TLSNLTGNVADLS

-2126 LAVTNNTSTSARNG
+2126 LTVTNNTSTSARNG

-2199 PYTWNGVSGS
+2199 PYTWNGVAGS

-2215 VPTLAINPAVTGCSI
+2215 TPSLAISPAVAGCSI

-2240 EGESERTI
+2240 EGESTRSI

-2254 SGATNVTRTIT
+2254 SGATSVTRTIT

>member
-8 SVDPASGTGNK
+8 SVNPASGTGNK

-41 KTTTGSP
+41 KTTAGSP
-48 TQTKTISVNQVATE
+48 TQTKTIAVNQVATE

-78 SVSFSGTSNSPKLTF
+78 SISFSGTSNSPKLTF

-112 GTAISGDP
+112 GAAISGDP

-153 SSVTTSAT
+153 SSVTSSAT
-161 MKQLKGT
+161 MKQLKGA

-211 GFNLSSNAT
+211 GFNLASNAT

-265 KVYATPVISTY
+265 KVYKTPVIASY

-287 LTPNLIY
+287 LTPNLTY

-299 WNGIANS
+299 WNGVANS

-320 VTIAA
+320 VTISA

-429 GATVTYGTAVNAT
+429 GAIVTYGTAVTAT

-481 TKIVSDATFSYA
+481 TKIASDATFSYA
-493 KISPSAT
+493 KITPSAT

-510 TLTFTSGNTLLVS
+510 TLTFTSGSTLVVS
-523 SVSDAPANTTMTAT
+523 SVSNAPANTTMTAT
-537 RAFTLAE
+537 RAYTLDK
-544 SKNGFT
+544 SQNGFT
-550 AVNATTG
+550 AVNKTSG

-566 TLGSRTSA
+566 TLGSRVSG

-585 HDSSY
+585 HASSY

-599 GVKTATCTQGDN
+599 GTKTATCTQGDN

-616 VPTITKG
+616 TPTITKG
-623 AYASFAASENT
+623 AYSSITAAGTTNLL
-634 KTPSATTYSQVGTYT
+634 PSATTYSQVGTYT
-649 SGSTDTYTNGGAIE
+649 SGSTDTYTTGGSIE
-663 YSMPNTTGFT
+663 YSMPTTTGFT
-673 LNSASTGSL
+673 LNSTSTGSL

-724 AVTPAAITLSYPDI
+724 AVTPATITLSYPDI

-766 VPSATYGALTS
+766 APSSTYGALTS

-809 GDARTSGT
+809 GAARTSGT
-817 ITRTYT
+817 VTRTYT

-861 GAASAGSVGAI
+861 GAASAGSVTAI

-886 YSSGTT
+886 YSSGST
-892 STDTSLFT
+892 STSTSLFT
-900 PDYKVSGTGATQ
+900 PVYTVDGTGASQ
-912 SGNVTTWANRT
+912 SSNVTTWANRT
-923 TTVGDARSATVTVS
+923 TTVGSARSATVTVK
-937 VTSSYTTTAITG
+937 VKSSYTTTEIPGTG
-949 TATTT
+949 TTT
-954 QAANAITA
+954 QVANAITA

-968 ASLSYPNVVATGSTS
+968 ASLSYPNVAAAGSTS
-983 TPAVGAV
+983 TPSVGAV

-996 SSTSPGTITISAR
+996 SSESPGSISVTPR
-1009 SYSIPVTT
+1009 KYSIPTTT
-1017 GASINFSTGV
+1017 GASINATSGV

-1044 LTVTANNKTATKTA
+1044 LTVTANGKTATKTA
-1058 TCTQSA
+1058 TCTQNA

-1121 AASSVDGCTLNS
+1121 AASNVAGCTLNS

-1174 TACTQEANAITAYAN
+1174 TACTQEANAIT
-1189 PEILTFKYNA
+1189 
-1199 IVAAGGGTATPT
+1199 
-1211 LSYRQKRTYTSGSTD
+1211 
-1226 YITSGAT
+1226 
-1233 VSYARAQLIKQIDPE
+1233 
-1248 FASGNNALNV
+1248 
-1258 YDNNSSDKTTISRI
+1258 
-1272 TSGAP
+1272 
-1277 AGLPNN
+1277 
-1283 SGKCLKITNT
+1283 
-1293 GAGPS
+1293 
-1298 PGLGGFYTGVTGAA
+1298 
-1312 GETYICTFTAYVP
+1312 
-1325 TGHNVLFASNAT
+1325 
-1337 GDDTTRIQLTPTA
+1337 
-1350 GTGGWYTYAYQVKY
+1350 KY
-1364 GTTGTLSSTFFF
+1364 G
-1376 YLDGPAGSASAPLNW
+1376 D
-1391 YVANCT
+1391 
-1397 TCKVTNVGTSGP
+1397 VT
-1409 AINASTGAVTLP
+1409 A
-1421 SLGTTVQDAR
+1421 
-1431 AIELGATKCT
+1431 
-1441 LTMNG
+1441 
-1446 KTVTFTLAPEQAANA
+1446 
-1461 ATYGA
+1461 
-1466 VTVGTITAADIPA
+1466 GTITAADIPA

-1491 SQTVTYTSGSSR
+1491 SQTITYTSGSTR
-1503 AGTVTTSQSAAVT
+1503 PGTITTSQTAAV
-1516 VSSLGTTVKAR
+1516 SASNLTTTAKDR
-1527 TKVGSITGTWT
+1527 TKVGSITGTWS
-1538 GEGSKTATKA
+1538 GEGSKSATKA

-1562 YQPAISAYGTPTIS
+1562 YQPTISAYGTPTIS

-1645 TNLTTDTCTI
+1645 TNLATDTCTI
-1655 RATNSDD
+1655 RATNSGD

-1676 RSVKSTSG
+1676 RSVQSTSG

-1689 GNVIAGTITNKTIPA
+1689 GNVTAGTIINKTIPA
-1704 SGGEA
+1704 SGGSA

-1719 WSKTAVVTTYE
+1719 WSKTAVVTTYV

-1742 DATSGTNTISPS
+1742 AATSGTNTISPS

-1760 SAASKGKTESS
+1760 SAASKGTTTSS

-1791 GTMYIYQAANT
+1791 GTMYIYQAAN
-1802 LTWGSWTLTCTA
+1802 S
-1814 NKYSTTSSPCP
+1814 
-1825 ASGGTATISSSCTRS
+1825 I
-1840 GSYTSGSTTSDS
+1840 
-1852 STVTLSMAAATGA
+1852 
-1865 TWNSTNKT
+1865 
-1873 VTWASRGTSASSSQR
+1873 
-1888 SVVVT
+1888 
-1893 ATATAQSLS
+1893 
-1902 KTVTIY
+1902 
-1908 QAKNEI
+1908 E
-1914 KSYTY
+1914 SYTY
-1919 GDYTGTLS
+1919 GSYTGILS
-1927 LNSSSAMSAGA
+1927 LSSSSAMSAGA
-1938 DSRTVTFGY
+1938 DTRTVTFGY
-1947 IRRSKTPVYDSGSS
+1947 IRRSKTPKYTSGSS

-1972 AYLTIAVNSGSS
+1972 AYLTISVNSGSS

-2016 QTYTISLRQSSAS
+2016 QTYTISLRQSSTS
-2029 GTVIASVTIKTTAN
+2029 GTVVASITVTTTAN

-2051 MPAITKTTPVTI
+2051 VPTITKTTPVTI

-2092 TLSNLTGNVADSS
+2092 TLSNLTGNVADLS

-2140 FVGRISLTLNGQS
+2140 FVGRISLTLNGQR

-2199 PYTWNGVSGS
+2199 PYTWNGVAGS

-2215 VPTLAINPAVTGCSI
+2215 VPTLTINPAVTGCSI

>member
-101 TLNVNGSSYTN
+101 TLTVNGASYVN
-112 GTAISGDP
+112 GATITGDP

-153 SSVTTSAT
+153 SSVTASAT
-161 MKQLKGT
+161 MKQLKGA
-168 FEYKIVPVAT
+168 FEYRIVPVAT

-220 SVATVSGVTITVVN
+220 TVATVSGVTITVVN

-287 LTPNLIY
+287 LTPKLAY

-299 WNGIANS
+299 WNGVAGS

-335 VAAATGIVTW
+335 VAAATGVVTW
-345 AANQGTERSVTVSL
+345 TANQGTERSVTVSL

-370 KTATATQLADAIDHY
+370 KTATATQLADTIDHY

-429 GATVTYGTAVNAT
+429 GATVTYGTAVTAT
-442 SLGTVVTNETSKGSL
+442 SLGTTVTNEASKGSL

-466 SATKTATVY
+466 SAAKTATVY

-481 TKIVSDATFSYA
+481 TAIDADTTAFSYP
-493 KISPSAT
+493 KITPSAT
-500 SASPSLNGKC
+500 SATPSC
-510 TLTFTSGNTLLVS
+510 ISYYVLTFTSGSTSRLGHVE
-523 SVSDAPANTTMTAT
+523 DAPAGTTVSMKRSYAW
-537 RAFTLAE
+537 AAAQ
-544 SKNGFT
+544 NGFT
-550 AVNATTG
+550 AINATTG

-566 TLGSRTSA
+566 TLGSRVSSTVTLTVTWTLTHTSEFGGA
-574 TVTGTLVWKLT
+574 TVT
-585 HDSSY
+585 DSD
-590 GGAVVTSDN
+590 TR
-599 GVKTATCTQGDN
+599 TAKCTQGDN

-663 YSMPNTTGFT
+663 YSMQPTTGFT
-673 LNSASTGSL
+673 LNSTSTGSL
-682 TAAARGTTIGNPRS
+682 TAAARGTTIGNSRS

-724 AVTPAAITLSYPDI
+724 VVTPAAITLSYPDI
-738 AAGATSSTPTIGGG
+738 AANATSATPTIGGG

-766 VPSATYGALTS
+766 APSSTYGALTS

-817 ITRTYT
+817 VTRTYT

-861 GAASAGSVGAI
+861 GTASAGSVGAI

-886 YSSGTT
+886 YSSGLT
-892 STDTSLFT
+892 STSTSLFT

-912 SGNVTTWANRT
+912 SGNVTTWSNRA
-923 TTVGDARSATVTVS
+923 TTVGAARSATVTVS
-937 VTSSYTTTAITG
+937 VTSSYTTTAIPG

-968 ASLSYPNVVATGSTS
+968 ASLSYPDVAAAGSTS

-996 SSTSPGTITISAR
+996 SSTSNGSIAISAR
-1009 SYSIPVTT
+1009 SYSIPATT
-1017 GASINFSTGV
+1017 GASINTSTGV
-1027 VTWAAN
+1027 VTWTAN
-1033 NSTSSRSVTVT
+1033 TSTSSRSVTVT
-1044 LTVTANNKTATKTA
+1044 LTVTANGKTATKTA
-1058 TCTQSA
+1058 TCTQNA

-1079 ATFAAAGATKTP
+1079 ATFAAGGATKTP
-1091 TVSYSQTWGWNG
+1091 TVTYSQTWGWNG
-1103 ATSGG
+1103 ATTGG
-1108 GTITDSGGTLTFK
+1108 GTATSGGTLKFELANPVTGF
-1121 AASSVDGCTLNS
+1121 TLNS
-1133 TSTGSI
+1133 TSTGSA
-1139 SWASRGTTVGDAR
+1139 SWVNRTTTVGSAR
-1152 SAHSVLTVT
+1152 SAHSQLTVT

-1199 IVAAGGGTATPT
+1199 IVAAGGGTGTPT

-1233 VSYARAQLIKQIDPE
+1233 VSYTRAQLIRQTDPE
-1248 FASGNNALNV
+1248 FASGVNALST
-1258 YDNNSSDKTTISRI
+1258 YDNASSGKTTISRI

-1298 PGLGGFYTGVTGAA
+1298 PGLGGFYTNVTGVA

-1325 TGHNVLFASNAT
+1325 TGHNVVFASNDT
-1337 GDDTTRIQLTPTA
+1337 GNETTRTWLTPNA

-1364 GTTGTLSSTFFF
+1364 GTTGTISNTFFF

-1391 YVANCT
+1391 YIANCT

-1409 AINASTGAVTLP
+1409 TINASTGAVTLP
-1421 SLGTTVQDAR
+1421 SLGTTVQDAQ
-1431 AIELGATKCT
+1431 AVVLGATKCT
-1441 LTMNG
+1441 LTMNS
-1446 KTVTFTLAPEQAANA
+1446 KSVTFTLAPE
-1461 ATYGA
+1461 
-1466 VTVGTITAADIPA
+1466 
-1479 SGGTRTATLGAG
+1479 
-1491 SQTVTYTSGSSR
+1491 
-1503 AGTVTTSQSAAVT
+1503 
-1516 VSSLGTTVKAR
+1516 
-1527 TKVGSITGTWT
+1527 
-1538 GEGSKTATKA
+1538 
-1548 VDVYQAEN
+1548 QAEN

-1562 YQPAISAYGTPTIS
+1562 YQPTISAYGTPTIS

-1583 AGGSATVTASVSNTE
+1583 AGGSATVTASVLNTE
-1598 SYKQLYSS
+1598 SYKKLYSS

-1623 EQADNNGR
+1623 EQADNNSR

-1645 TNLTTDTCTI
+1645 TNLATDTCTI
-1655 RATNSDD
+1655 RATNSGD

-1676 RSVKSTSG
+1676 RSVQSTSG

-1689 GNVIAGTITNKTIPA
+1689 GNVTAGTITNKTIPA

-1719 WSKTAVVTTYE
+1719 WSKTAVVTTYV

-1736 KDETTT
+1736 KDETTAA
-1742 DATSGTNTISPS
+1742 ATSGTNTISPS

-1814 NKYSTTSSPCP
+1814 NRYSTTSSPCP

-1852 STVTLSMAAATGA
+1852 STVTLSMATATGA

-1873 VTWASRGTSASSSQR
+1873 VTWASRGTSVSSSQR
-1888 SVVVT
+1888 SVVV
-1893 ATATAQSLS
+1893 TATAQSLS

-1919 GDYTGTLS
+1919 GEYTGTLS
-1927 LNSSSAMSAGA
+1927 LNSSTTLSAGA

-2010 TTVISA
+2010 ITVISA

-2074 GATYS
+2074 NATYS

-2126 LAVTNNTSTSARNG
+2126 LAVTNNTSTTARNG

-2215 VPTLAINPAVTGCSI
+2215 APTLAINPAVTGCSI

>member
-78 SVSFSGTSNSPKLTF
+78 SIAFSGTSNSPKLTF
-93 DISNATIA
+93 DISNATIS

-132 TLTRNET
+132 TLTRNEGT
-139 SADKIITLTVGGSS
+139 ADKLITITIGGSS
-153 SSVTTSAT
+153 SSVSASAQ
-161 MKQLKGT
+161 MMQLKGT
-168 FEYKIVPVAT
+168 FEYRIVAT
-178 KTSFGATGGTAT
+178 STNVAFSATGGTAT

-211 GFNLSSNAT
+211 GFNLSSNNTA
-220 SVATVSGVTITVVN
+220 VATTSGTKITVVN
-234 NKSTSTKSA
+234 NRSTSIKTA
-243 TITVSKSGYT
+243 TITVSKTGYT
-253 SATIALSQSAGA
+253 SDTISLRQNAGG
-265 KVYATPVISTY
+265 KVYNVPIIATY
-276 TYDKRDAAGGT
+276 TYDNRDAAGGT
-287 LTPNLIY
+287 LTPNLTY

-299 WNGIANS
+299 WNGIVGS
-306 GDTISG
+306 GGTISG
-312 STSSPATG
+312 STSSPAAG

-325 TIPTPVTGAS
+325 TIPTAVTGAS
-335 VAAATGIVTW
+335 VATSTGVVTW
-345 AANQGTERSVTVSL
+345 AANQGAERSVTVSL

-429 GATVTYGTAVNAT
+429 GATVTYGTAVTAT
-442 SLGTVVTNETSKGSL
+442 SLGTVVTNETSKGTL
-457 SVTVALNGK
+457 SVTVALNSK
-466 SATKTATVY
+466 SATTTATVY

-481 TKIVSDATFSYA
+481 TKLDCINEKFIYND
-493 KISPSAT
+493 ISAAAT
-500 SASPSLNGKC
+500 SAPR
-510 TLTFTSGNTLLVS
+510 LTTDSVKLTYTSGDTEIVS
-523 SVSDAPANTTMTAT
+523 FTSDAPTGTTMTFS
-537 RAFTLAE
+537 RQFKLSE
-544 SKNGFT
+544 VKNGFT
-550 AVNATTG
+550 KVNASDGT
-557 VLTATNMGK
+557 LTATNMGK
-566 TLGSRTSA
+566 TLGSRTSG
-574 TVTGTLVWKLT
+574 TVTMTVTWTLT
-585 HDSSY
+585 HTSTF
-590 GGAVVTSDN
+590 GGASVTDSVD
-599 GVKTATCTQGDN
+599 VTATCTQGPN
-611 VITYG
+611 TITYG

-623 AYASFAASENT
+623 AYASFAATENT

-649 SGSTDTYTNGGAIE
+649 SGSTDTYTTGGSIE
-663 YSMPNTTGFT
+663 YSMSTTTGFT
-673 LNSASTGSL
+673 LGSTSTGSL
-682 TAAARGTTIGNPRS
+682 TAAGRGTAIGNPRT
-696 ATITVKVTINGKSNT
+696 ATVTVKVTMNGKSNT

-724 AVTPAAITLSYPDI
+724 AVTPASITLSYPDI

-752 AVTYTFSSGSTSTT
+752 TVILYTFSSGSTSTT
-766 VPSATYGALTS
+766 APSTTYGALTT
-777 ANDYKLSASQ
+777 ANNYTLSASQ
-787 NGFTAVNKTS
+787 NGFTAVNAST

-809 GDARTSGT
+809 GAARTSGT
-817 ITRTYT
+817 VTRTYT

-832 NSAGTKTGSKTATDT
+832 NAGGTKTGSKTATDT

-861 GAASAGSVGAI
+861 GTASAGSVTAI

-886 YSSGTT
+886 YSSGST
-892 STDTSLFT
+892 STSTSLFT
-900 PDYKVSGTGATQ
+900 PAYSVSGTGATQ
-912 SGNVTTWANRT
+912 SSNVTTWANRT

-968 ASLSYPNVVATGSTS
+968 ASLSYTNVVATGSTS
-983 TPAVGAV
+983 TPSVGAV

-996 SSTSPGTITISAR
+996 TSTSAGSISVTPR
-1009 SYSIPVTT
+1009 SYSIPTTT
-1017 GASINFSTGV
+1017 GASINNSTGV

-1044 LTVTANNKTATKTA
+1044 LTVTTNGKTATKTA
-1058 TCTQSA
+1058 TCTQNA
-1064 GAKTYATPVVSAYSY
+1064 GAKTYATPVISAYSY
-1079 ATFAAAGATKTP
+1079 ATFAAGGATKTP
-1091 TVSYSQTWGWNG
+1091 TVTYSQTWGWNG
-1103 ATSGG
+1103 ATTGG
-1108 GTITDSGGTLTFK
+1108 GTLTSGGTLKF
-1121 AASSVDGCTLNS
+1121 AVSSSVSGCTLNS
-1133 TSTGSI
+1133 TTTGSI

-1152 SAHSVLTVT
+1152 SAHSVLSVT

-1174 TACTQEANAITAYAN
+1174 TACTQEANAITAYAD
-1189 PEILTFKYNA
+1189 PEILTYKYNA

-1226 YITSGAT
+1226 YITNGAT
-1233 VSYARAQLIKQIDPE
+1233 VSYARAQLIKQTDPE

-1258 YDNNSSDKTTISRI
+1258 YDNASSGKITMTRI

-1283 SGKCLKITNT
+1283 SGACLKITNT

-1298 PGLGGFYTGVTGAA
+1298 PGLGGFYAGVAGVA
-1312 GETYICTFTAYVP
+1312 GETYICTFTAYIP
-1325 TGHNVLFASNAT
+1325 TGYTVEFASNAT
-1337 GDDTTRIQLTPTA
+1337 GDNTTRSWLTSNA
-1350 GTGGWYTYAYQVKY
+1350 GTSGWYTYAYQVKY
-1364 GTTGTLSSTFFF
+1364 GTTGTMSSTFFF
-1376 YLDGPAGSASAPLNW
+1376 CLTGTAGSASAPLNW
-1391 YVANCT
+1391 YIANCT

-1409 AINASTGAVTLP
+1409 IINASTGAVTLP

-1431 AIELGATKCT
+1431 AVVLGATKCT
-1441 LTMNG
+1441 LTINS
-1446 KTVTFTLAPEQAANA
+1446 KSVTFTLAPEQA
-1461 ATYGA
+1461 
-1466 VTVGTITAADIPA
+1466 
-1479 SGGTRTATLGAG
+1479 
-1491 SQTVTYTSGSSR
+1491 
-1503 AGTVTTSQSAAVT
+1503 
-1516 VSSLGTTVKAR
+1516 
-1527 TKVGSITGTWT
+1527 
-1538 GEGSKTATKA
+1538 
-1548 VDVYQAEN
+1548 EN
-1556 KVTNSN
+1556 KITNSN
-1562 YQPAISAYGTPTIS
+1562 YQPTISAYGTPTIT

-1611 HTRSKAGTVTLK
+1611 HTRSKAGTVSLK

-1645 TNLTTDTCTI
+1645 TNLATDTCTI
-1655 RATNSDD
+1655 RATNSGD

-1676 RSVKSTSG
+1676 RSVQSTSG

-1689 GNVIAGTITNKTIPA
+1689 GNVTAGAITNKTIPA

-1719 WSKTAVVTTYE
+1719 WSKTAVVTTYV

-1736 KDETTT
+1736 KDETTAA
-1742 DATSGTNTISPS
+1742 ATSGTNTISPS
-1754 VASITA
+1754 IASITA
-1760 SAASKGKTESS
+1760 SASSKGTTASS

-1791 GTMYIYQAANT
+1791 GTIYIYQAAN
-1802 LTWGSWTLTCTA
+1802 S
-1814 NKYSTTSSPCP
+1814 
-1825 ASGGTATISSSCTRS
+1825 I
-1840 GSYTSGSTTSDS
+1840 
-1852 STVTLSMAAATGA
+1852 
-1865 TWNSTNKT
+1865 
-1873 VTWASRGTSASSSQR
+1873 
-1888 SVVVT
+1888 
-1893 ATATAQSLS
+1893 
-1902 KTVTIY
+1902 
-1908 QAKNEI
+1908 E
-1914 KSYTY
+1914 SYTY
-1919 GDYTGTLS
+1919 GSYTGTLS

-1938 DSRTVTFGY
+1938 DTRTVTFGY
-1947 IRRSKTPVYDSGSS
+1947 IRRSKTPKYTSGAS

-1972 AYLTIAVNSGSS
+1972 AYLTVAVNSGTS
-1984 YCTLSKSNY
+1984 YCTLSKSSY

-1999 TTSTLTKSTYG
+1999 TTATLSKSTYG
-2010 TTVISA
+2010 STVISA

-2029 GTVIASVTIKTTAN
+2029 GTVVATLNISTTAN
-2043 AKTTITYG
+2043 KATTITYG
-2051 MPAITKTTPVTI
+2051 IPIITKTTPVTI

-2074 GATYS
+2074 GATYK
-2079 QTRKQ
+2079 QTRVQ
-2084 NYTSLSQE
+2084 NYTSGGTSNLSD
-2092 TLSNLTGNVADSS
+2092 LTGNVADSS
-2105 GKSCSVVTAKTGFTL
+2105 GKSCSVQTAKTGFTL

-2140 FVGRISLTLNGQS
+2140 FVGRISLTLNDKSGI
-2153 ATKDITYNQSA
+2153 KDITYNQSA
-2164 GAKQYGTPTITF
+2164 GAKSYGTPTITF

-2199 PYTWNGVSGS
+2199 PYTWNGVAGS

-2215 VPTLAINPAVTGCSI
+2215 TPTLAISPAVTGCSI

-2240 EGESERTI
+2240 ENESARTI

-2254 SGATNVTRTIT
+2254 SGATSVTRTIT
-2265 QAAAELGIGKMV
+2265 QAAAELGIGKMA

>member
-62 QIQVTFESAS
+62 QIKVQFASAS

-112 GTAISGDP
+112 GAAISGDP

-132 TLTRNET
+132 TLTRNEGT
-139 SADKIITLTVGGSS
+139 ADKLITITIGGSS
-153 SSVTTSAT
+153 SSVSASAQ
-161 MKQLKGT
+161 MMQLKGT
-168 FEYKIVPVAT
+168 FEYRIVAT
-178 KTSFGATGGTAT
+178 STNVAFSATGGTAT

-211 GFNLSSNAT
+211 GFNLSSNNTA
-220 SVATVSGVTITVVN
+220 VATTSGTKITVVN
-234 NKSTSTKSA
+234 NKSTSTKTA
-243 TITVSKSGYT
+243 TITVSKTGYT
-253 SATIALSQSAGA
+253 SDTISLRQNAGGKVYNVPTIA
-265 KVYATPVISTY
+265 TY
-276 TYDKRDAAGGT
+276 TYDNRDAAGGT
-287 LTPNLIY
+287 LTPNLAY

-299 WNGIANS
+299 WNGVTGS
-306 GDTISG
+306 GGTISG
-312 STSSPATG
+312 STSSPAAG
-320 VTIAA
+320 VTISAE
-325 TIPTPVTGAS
+325 IPTPVTGAS

-345 AANQGTERSVTVSL
+345 AANQGAERSVTVSL
-359 TITMNG
+359 TITLNG
-365 KTSAA
+365 KTSVA
-370 KTATATQLADAIDHY
+370 KTAVATQLADTIDHY

-406 QAASLAYV
+406 QAATLTYV

-457 SVTVALNGK
+457 SVTVTLNDK
-466 SATKTATVY
+466 TATKTAAVY

-481 TKIVSDATFSYA
+481 TKLDCINEKFIYND
-493 KISPSAT
+493 ISAAAT
-500 SASPSLNGKC
+500 SAPK
-510 TLTFTSGNTLLVS
+510 LTTDKVKLTYTSGDTEIVS
-523 SVSDAPANTTMTAT
+523 FTSDAPTGTTMTFS
-537 RAFTLAE
+537 RQFKLSE
-544 SKNGFT
+544 VKNGFT
-550 AVNATTG
+550 KVNASDGT
-557 VLTATNMGK
+557 LTATNMGK
-566 TLGSRTSA
+566 TLGSRTSGEVEYSPKWTLTHTSEFGGA
-574 TVTGTLVWKLT
+574 TV
-585 HDSSY
+585 
-590 GGAVVTSDN
+590 SDTIT
-599 GVKTATCTQGDN
+599 VTATCTQGPN
-611 VITYG
+611 TITYA

-623 AYASFAASENT
+623 AYASFAATENT

-649 SGSTDTYTNGGAIE
+649 SGSTDTYTTGGSIE
-663 YSMPNTTGFT
+663 YSMPTTTGFT
-673 LNSASTGSL
+673 LNSTSTGSL
-682 TAAARGTTIGNPRS
+682 TATARGTTIGNPRS

-766 VPSATYGALTS
+766 APSTTYGALSTN
-777 ANDYKLSASQ
+777 NDYKLSAAQ
-787 NGFTAVNKTS
+787 NGFTAVNKTT

-809 GDARTSGT
+809 GAARTSGT
-817 ITRTYT
+817 VTRTYT

-832 NSAGTKTGSKTATDT
+832 NAGGTKTGSKTATDT

-861 GAASAGSVGAI
+861 GAASAGSVTAI

-886 YSSGTT
+886 YSSGST
-892 STDTSLFT
+892 STSTSLFT
-900 PDYKVSGTGATQ
+900 PTYTVSGTGASQ
-912 SGNVTTWANRT
+912 SSNVTTWSNRT
-923 TTVGDARSATVTVS
+923 TTVGNARSATVTVS
-937 VTSSYTTTAITG
+937 VISSYTTTAITG

-968 ASLSYPNVVATGSTS
+968 ASLSYPNVAAAGSTS

-996 SSTSPGTITISAR
+996 SSESPGSISVTPRA
-1009 SYSIPVTT
+1009 YSIPTTT
-1017 GASINFSTGV
+1017 GASINKDTGV

-1044 LTVTANNKTATKTA
+1044 LTVTANGKTATKTA
-1058 TCTQSA
+1058 TCTQNA

-1091 TVSYSQTWGWNG
+1091 TVTYSQTWGWNG
-1103 ATSGG
+1103 ATTGG
-1108 GTITDSGGTLTFK
+1108 GTLTSGGTLKFATS
-1121 AASSVDGCTLNS
+1121 SSVSGCTLNS
-1133 TSTGSI
+1133 TTTGSI

-1152 SAHSVLTVT
+1152 SAHSVLSVI

-1211 LSYRQKRTYTSGSTD
+1211 LSYRQKRTYSSGSTD

-1233 VSYARAQLIKQIDPE
+1233 VSYTRAQLIRQTDPE
-1248 FASGNNALNV
+1248 FASGNNTLNV
-1258 YDNNSSDKTTISRI
+1258 YDNASSGKTTITRI

-1283 SGKCLKITNT
+1283 SGTCLKITNT
-1293 GAGPS
+1293 GAGSS
-1298 PGLGGFYTGVTGAA
+1298 PGLGGFYTGVTGVA

-1325 TGHNVLFASNAT
+1325 TGHNVVFASNGT
-1337 GDDTTRIQLTPTA
+1337 GNETTRTWLTPNA

-1376 YLDGPAGSASAPLNW
+1376 YLDGTAGSASAPLNW

-1397 TCKVTNVGTSGP
+1397 SCKVTNVGTSGP
-1409 AINASTGAVTLP
+1409 TINTSTGAVTLS
-1421 SLGTTVQDAR
+1421 SLGTTVQSAR
-1431 AIELGATKCT
+1431 AVELGATKCT

-1446 KTVTFTLAPEQAANA
+1446 KTVTFTLAPEQA
-1461 ATYGA
+1461 
-1466 VTVGTITAADIPA
+1466 
-1479 SGGTRTATLGAG
+1479 
-1491 SQTVTYTSGSSR
+1491 
-1503 AGTVTTSQSAAVT
+1503 
-1516 VSSLGTTVKAR
+1516 
-1527 TKVGSITGTWT
+1527 
-1538 GEGSKTATKA
+1538 
-1548 VDVYQAEN
+1548 EN

-1562 YQPAISAYGTPTIS
+1562 YQPTISAYGTPTIT

-1655 RATNSDD
+1655 RATNSGD
-1662 STKYKDASTSVQNT
+1662 STKYKDASESVQNT

-1689 GNVIAGTITNKTIPA
+1689 GNVTAGAITNKTIPA

-1709 TATAGNGSQT
+1709 TATAGNGSQK
-1719 WSKTAVVTTYE
+1719 WSKTAVVTTYK

-1742 DATSGTNTISPS
+1742 AATSGTNTISPS

-1760 SAASKGKTESS
+1760 SAASKGTTVSG

-1785 GSKSAS
+1785 ASKSAS
-1791 GTMYIYQAANT
+1791 GTMYVYQAAN
-1802 LTWGSWTLTCTA
+1802 A
-1814 NKYSTTSSPCP
+1814 VVKTTSSNG
-1825 ASGGTATISSSCTRS
+1825 AWTGT
-1840 GSYTSGSTTSDS
+1840 
-1852 STVTLSMAAATGA
+1852 L
-1865 TWNSTNKT
+1865 STNKT
-1873 VTWASRGTSASSSQR
+1873 TAAASADSINVTFGAIRRTITYTDTYTS
-1888 SVVVT
+1888 T
-1893 ATATAQSLS
+1893 ATA
-1902 KTVTIY
+1902 
-1908 QAKNEI
+1908 N
-1914 KSYTY
+1914 
-1919 GDYTGTLS
+1919 
-1927 LNSSSAMSAGA
+1927 
-1938 DSRTVTFGY
+1938 R
-1947 IRRSKTPVYDSGSS
+1947 
-1961 GTATTETWSGT
+1961 TATDYYSGT
-1972 AYLTIAVNSGSS
+1972 AYVKVTTEKDGAKVSDWSPTS
-1984 YCTLSKSNY
+1984 LSY

-1999 TTSTLTKSTYG
+1999 TTKTISKASYG
-2010 TTVISA
+2010 TTLRNAGSVDFDLYADDTYVHVYRRISVA
-2016 QTYTISLRQSSAS
+2016 AN
-2029 GTVIASVTIKTTAN
+2029 TVSYSTPSVTN
-2043 AKTTITYG
+2043 NY
-2051 MPAITKTTPVTI
+2051 PES
-2063 AAAGS
+2063 AAAGDYWS
-2068 TVSIYA
+2068 TKVA
-2074 GATYS
+2074 YS
-2079 QTRKQ
+2079 QTAT
-2084 NYTSLSQE
+2084 YTSGS
-2092 TLSNLTGNVADSS
+2092 TTTISS
-2105 GKSCSVVTAKTGFTL
+2105 GGTVTYAVGTQATGWTLETSTGKITVDNNKSTSKRIATNFVKTTVVLNGKTGTCY
-2120 TTSSGS
+2120 SSPVQ
-2126 LAVTNNTSTSARNG
+2126 A
-2140 FVGRISLTLNGQS
+2140 
-2153 ATKDITYNQSA
+2153 A

-2187 GTINVTAASVSR
+2187 GTINVTAATVSR
-2199 PYTWNGVSGS
+2199 PYTWNGVAGS

-2215 VPTLAINPAVTGCSI
+2215 TPSLAINPAVTGCSI

-2240 EGESERTI
+2240 EGESTRSI

-2254 SGATNVTRTIT
+2254 SGATSVTRTIT
-2265 QAAAELGIGKMV
+2265 QAAAELGIGKMT